1 MKKRM
6 VIDIMNLYEYKEI
19 LENINIIVI
28 FSIPIISLI
37 LYTLN
42 QRKVMLLEFA
52 IYIGELF
59 IYLYLNRYIII
70 GNINLISMILILKFI
85 IILTI
90 KEKLKINNFLYKFI
104 LILGL
109 LYIWN
114 IKVEYSILIN
124 IILNIILLKYSI
136 IDCIKVF
143 NKELL
148 DNKHD
153 LNEKKLYI
161 KEVKKKIKSEKEL
174 QKNYKDEILGVSNK
188 IGKSIEESDIPIF
201 ILDINKEFIYSNESF
216 NQQMEDYKEDRI
228 DISKYLQFKFPKYKN
243 LIDEIKKVATES
255 RGSLNI
261 KSYDGK
267 IYRLG
272 CTTDTI
278 DERPVIICILKDIT
292 QTTLIQNKLE
302 ESENMYKNLMDVLNE
317 GVIIHDDKNI
327 KYINDKGLEILDI
340 NISEKEIYIED
351 IKNTVSK
358 KFKERFLSN
367 IQLVISEKEE
377 KVINKIELINGR
389 IVELVTTNIKL
400 NEEDLL
406 ISIVIDITE
415 LENTIMNIEQ
425 SEKTYKLLLQTLPE
439 GIVIVNPTTNKHIY
453 RNEASIRML
462 KTIGLDKLNESIKT
476 YLKEENYGEF
486 RRFTVDKLNNID
498 ISIAIVKREEEGTL
512 IVVFRML
519 DCEFKT
525 IQLEKELNRI
535 KEKNKFKTEF
545 LSNVAYDI
553 KKPINTIFE
562 ANNNLIESKGKYKSE
577 NINNHTRLVKQNCYR
592 LIKLLNN
599 VEYVSRI
606 DNGTC
611 TLELRKCDIVKLL
624 ENIVKI
630 SRAYTDKK
638 GIDISFKS
646 DVNKKILVLDTDKV
660 EKIILSILSNA
671 IKFTDTGG
679 KIDINLY
686 IENEQVCISIKDTGI
701 GIPKDKTEIIFEN
714 FEQLDTTLSRGC
726 EGTGMGL
733 SVVKK
738 LANLNNI
745 KIDVESELN
754 KGSEFKIILPN
765 NILSKNIK
773 LQDKFT
779 QNEKIEIEFSDIYL
793 NLTS

>member
-1 MKKRM
+1 
-6 VIDIMNLYEYKEI
+6 MNLYKYKEI

-42 QRKVMLLEFA
+42 KRKVMILENL
-52 IYIGELF
+52 IYIGEFF
-59 IYLYLNRYIII
+59 IYLYLNSYIII
-70 GNINLISMILILKFI
+70 GNINLISMILILKFV
-85 IILTI
+85 IILTL

-109 LYIWN
+109 LYVCN

-124 IILNIILLKYSI
+124 IILNIIILKCSI
-136 IDCIKVF
+136 IDCIKLF

-148 DNKHD
+148 DNRHD
-153 LNEKKLYI
+153 LNQKKSYI

-188 IGKSIEESDIPIF
+188 ISKSIEESDIPIF
-201 ILDINKEFIYSNESF
+201 ILDINKKFIYSNEAF
-216 NQQMEDYKEDRI
+216 NMLIQDYKNKENRI

-243 LIDEIKKVATES
+243 LMDEIKKIVTEA
-255 RGSLNI
+255 RGNLNI

-267 IYRLG
+267 IYRLE
-272 CTTDTI
+272 CITDII
-278 DERPVIICILKDIT
+278 DERPVIVCILKDIT

-317 GVIIHDDKNI
+317 GVIIHDNKNI
-327 KYINDKGLEILDI
+327 KYINDKGLGILDI
-340 NISEKEIYIED
+340 NISKKEIFIED
-351 IKNTVSK
+351 IKNIVSK
-358 KFKERFLSN
+358 KFREKFLSN
-367 IQLVISEKEE
+367 IQLVISRKEE

-400 NEEDLL
+400 NAEDLL

-439 GIVIVNPTTNKHIY
+439 GIVIVNPTTKKHIY

-462 KTIGLDKLNESIKT
+462 KTIGLEKLNESIKT
-476 YLKEENYGEF
+476 YLKEENYGNF
-486 RRFTVDKLNNID
+486 RRFTIDKLNNVD
-498 ISIAIVKREEEGTL
+498 ISLAIVKREEEGSL

-519 DCEFKT
+519 DCEFKS

-553 KKPINTIFE
+553 KKPINKIFE
-562 ANNNLIESKGKYKSE
+562 TNNNLIENKGKYNSE

-592 LIKLLNN
+592 LIRLLNN
-599 VEYVSRI
+599 IEYVSRI

-630 SRAYTDKK
+630 SKTYTDKK

-646 DVNKKILVLDTDKV
+646 EVNKKILSLDIDKV
-660 EKIILSILSNA
+660 EKIILNILSNA

-679 KIDINLY
+679 RIDINLY
-686 IENEQVCISIKDTGI
+686 MENEQVCISIKDTGI
-701 GIPKDKTEIIFEN
+701 GIPKDKTEVIFEN

-745 KIDVESELN
+745 KINVESELN
-754 KGSEFKIILPN
+754 KGSEFIITLPN
-765 NILSKNIK
+765 NIVSKNIK
-773 LQDKFT
+773 LQDKFA
-779 QNEKIEIEFSDIYL
+779 QDEKIDIEFSDIYL

>member
-1 MKKRM
+1 
-6 VIDIMNLYEYKEI
+6 MNLYKYKEI

-42 QRKVMLLEFA
+42 KRKVMILENL
-52 IYIGELF
+52 IYIGEFF
-59 IYLYLNRYIII
+59 IYLYLNSYIII
-70 GNINLISMILILKFI
+70 GNINLISVILILKFV
-85 IILTI
+85 IILTL

-109 LYIWN
+109 LYVCN

-124 IILNIILLKYSI
+124 IILNIIILKCSI
-136 IDCIKVF
+136 IDCIKLF

-148 DNKHD
+148 DNRHD
-153 LNEKKLYI
+153 LNKKKSYI

-188 IGKSIEESDIPIF
+188 ISKSIEESDIPIF
-201 ILDINKEFIYSNESF
+201 ILDINKKFIYSNEAF
-216 NQQMEDYKEDRI
+216 NMLIQDYKNKENRI

-243 LIDEIKKVATES
+243 LMDEIKKIATEA
-255 RGSLNI
+255 RGNLNI

-267 IYRLG
+267 IYRLE
-272 CTTDTI
+272 CITDII
-278 DERPVIICILKDIT
+278 DERPVIVCILKDIT

-317 GVIIHDDKNI
+317 GVIIHDNKNI

-340 NISEKEIYIED
+340 NIGKKEIFIED
-351 IKNTVSK
+351 IKNIVSK
-358 KFKERFLSN
+358 KFREKFLSN
-367 IQLVISEKEE
+367 IQLVISRKEE

-400 NEEDLL
+400 NDEDLL

-439 GIVIVNPTTNKHIY
+439 GIVIVNPTTKKHIY

-462 KTIGLDKLNESIKT
+462 KTIGLEKLNESIKT
-476 YLKEENYGEF
+476 YLKEENYGNF
-486 RRFTVDKLNNID
+486 RRFTIDKLNNVD
-498 ISIAIVKREEEGTL
+498 ISLAIVKREEEGSL

-519 DCEFKT
+519 DCEFKS

-553 KKPINTIFE
+553 KKPINKIFE
-562 ANNNLIESKGKYKSE
+562 TNNNLIENKGKYNSE

-592 LIKLLNN
+592 LIRLLNN
-599 VEYVSRI
+599 IEYVSRI

-630 SRAYTDKK
+630 SKTYTDKK

-646 DVNKKILVLDTDKV
+646 EVNKKILSLDIDKV
-660 EKIILSILSNA
+660 EKIILNILSNA

-686 IENEQVCISIKDTGI
+686 MQNEQVCISIKDTGI
-701 GIPKDKTEIIFEN
+701 GIPKDKTEVIFEN

-745 KIDVESELN
+745 KINVESELN
-754 KGSEFKIILPN
+754 KGSEFIITLPN
-765 NILSKNIK
+765 NIVSKNIK
-773 LQDKFT
+773 LQDKFA
-779 QNEKIEIEFSDIYL
+779 QDEKIDIEFSDIYL

>member
-1 MKKRM
+1 M
-6 VIDIMNLYEYKEI
+6 VINIMNLYKYKEI

-42 QRKVMLLEFA
+42 KRKVMILENL
-52 IYIGELF
+52 IYIGEFF
-59 IYLYLNRYIII
+59 IYLYLNSYIII
-70 GNINLISMILILKFI
+70 GNINLISMILILKFV
-85 IILTI
+85 IILTL

-109 LYIWN
+109 LYVCN

-124 IILNIILLKYSI
+124 IILNIIILKCSI
-136 IDCIKVF
+136 IDCIKLF

-148 DNKHD
+148 DNRHD
-153 LNEKKLYI
+153 LNQKKSYI

-188 IGKSIEESDIPIF
+188 ISKSIEESDIPIF
-201 ILDINKEFIYSNESF
+201 ILDINKKFIYSNEAF
-216 NQQMEDYKEDRI
+216 NMLIQDYKNIENRI

-243 LIDEIKKVATES
+243 LMDEIKKIATEA
-255 RGSLNI
+255 RGNLNI

-267 IYRLG
+267 IYRLE
-272 CTTDTI
+272 CITDII
-278 DERPVIICILKDIT
+278 DERPVIVCILKDIT

-317 GVIIHDDKNI
+317 GVIIHDNKNI

-340 NISEKEIYIED
+340 NIGKKEIFIED
-351 IKNTVSK
+351 IKNIVSK
-358 KFKERFLSN
+358 KFREKFLSN
-367 IQLVISEKEE
+367 IQLVISRKEE

-400 NEEDLL
+400 NDEDLL

-439 GIVIVNPTTNKHIY
+439 GIVIVNPTTKKHIY

-462 KTIGLDKLNESIKT
+462 KTIGLEKLNESIKT
-476 YLKEENYGEF
+476 YLKEENYGNF
-486 RRFTVDKLNNID
+486 RRFTIDKLNNVD
-498 ISIAIVKREEEGTL
+498 ISLAIVKREEEGSL

-519 DCEFKT
+519 DCEFKS

-553 KKPINTIFE
+553 KKPINKIFE
-562 ANNNLIESKGKYKSE
+562 TNNNLIENKGKYNSE

-592 LIKLLNN
+592 LIRLLNN
-599 VEYVSRI
+599 IEYVSRI

-630 SRAYTDKK
+630 SKTYTDKK

-646 DVNKKILVLDTDKV
+646 EVNKKILSLDIDKV
-660 EKIILSILSNA
+660 EKIILNILSNA

-686 IENEQVCISIKDTGI
+686 MQNEQVCISIKDTGI
-701 GIPKDKTEIIFEN
+701 GIPKDKTEVIFEN

-745 KIDVESELN
+745 KINVESELN
-754 KGSEFKIILPN
+754 KGSEFIITLPN
-765 NILSKNIK
+765 NIVSKNIK
-773 LQDKFT
+773 LQDKFA
-779 QNEKIEIEFSDIYL
+779 QDEKIDIEFSDIYL

>member
-1 MKKRM
+1 
-6 VIDIMNLYEYKEI
+6 MNLYKYKEI

-42 QRKVMLLEFA
+42 KRKVMILENL
-52 IYIGELF
+52 IYIGEFF
-59 IYLYLNRYIII
+59 IYLYLNSYIII
-70 GNINLISMILILKFI
+70 GNINLISMILILKFV
-85 IILTI
+85 IILTL

-109 LYIWN
+109 LYVCN

-124 IILNIILLKYSI
+124 IILNIIILKCSI
-136 IDCIKVF
+136 IDCIKLS

-148 DNKHD
+148 DNRHD
-153 LNEKKLYI
+153 LNQKKSYI

-188 IGKSIEESDIPIF
+188 ISKSIEESDIPIF
-201 ILDINKEFIYSNESF
+201 ILDINKKFIYSNEAF
-216 NQQMEDYKEDRI
+216 NMLIQDYKNKENRI

-243 LIDEIKKVATES
+243 LMDEIKKIATEA
-255 RGSLNI
+255 RGNLNI

-267 IYRLG
+267 IYRLE
-272 CTTDTI
+272 CITDII
-278 DERPVIICILKDIT
+278 DERPVIVCILKDIT

-317 GVIIHDDKNI
+317 GVIIHDNKNI

-340 NISEKEIYIED
+340 NIGKKEIFIED
-351 IKNTVSK
+351 IKNIVSK
-358 KFKERFLSN
+358 KFREKFLSN
-367 IQLVISEKEE
+367 IQLVISRKEE

-400 NEEDLL
+400 NDEDLL

-439 GIVIVNPTTNKHIY
+439 GIVIVNPTTKKHIY

-462 KTIGLDKLNESIKT
+462 KTIGLEKLNESIKT
-476 YLKEENYGEF
+476 YLKEENYGNF
-486 RRFTVDKLNNID
+486 RRFTIDKLNNVD
-498 ISIAIVKREEEGTL
+498 ISLAIVKREEEGSL

-519 DCEFKT
+519 DCEFKS

-553 KKPINTIFE
+553 KKPINKIFE
-562 ANNNLIESKGKYKSE
+562 TNNNLIENKGKYNSE

-592 LIKLLNN
+592 LIRLLSN

-611 TLELRKCDIVKLL
+611 TLELRKCDIVKLV

-630 SRAYTDKK
+630 SKTYTDKK

-646 DVNKKILVLDTDKV
+646 EVNKKILSLDIDKV
-660 EKIILSILSNA
+660 EKIILNILSNA

-686 IENEQVCISIKDTGI
+686 MHNEQVCISIKDTGI
-701 GIPKDKTEIIFEN
+701 GIPKDKTEVIFEN

-745 KIDVESELN
+745 KINVESELN
-754 KGSEFKIILPN
+754 KGSEFIITLPN
-765 NILSKNIK
+765 NIVSKNIK
-773 LQDKFT
+773 LQDKFA
-779 QNEKIEIEFSDIYL
+779 QDEKIDIEFSDIYL

>member
-1 MKKRM
+1 M
-6 VIDIMNLYEYKEI
+6 VINIMNLYKYKEI

-42 QRKVMLLEFA
+42 KRKVMILENL
-52 IYIGELF
+52 IYIGEFF
-59 IYLYLNRYIII
+59 IYLYLNSYIII
-70 GNINLISMILILKFI
+70 GNINLISVILILKFV
-85 IILTI
+85 IILTL

-109 LYIWN
+109 LYVCN

-124 IILNIILLKYSI
+124 IILNIIILKCSI
-136 IDCIKVF
+136 IDCIKLF

-148 DNKHD
+148 DNRHD
-153 LNEKKLYI
+153 LNQKKSYI

-188 IGKSIEESDIPIF
+188 ISKSIEESDIPIF
-201 ILDINKEFIYSNESF
+201 ILDINKKFIYSNEAF
-216 NQQMEDYKEDRI
+216 NMLIQDYKNKENRI

-243 LIDEIKKVATES
+243 LMDEIKKIATEA
-255 RGSLNI
+255 RGNLNI

-267 IYRLG
+267 IYRLE
-272 CTTDTI
+272 CITDII
-278 DERPVIICILKDIT
+278 DERPVIVCILKDIT

-317 GVIIHDDKNI
+317 GVIIHDNKNI

-340 NISEKEIYIED
+340 NIGKKEIFIED
-351 IKNTVSK
+351 IKNIVSK
-358 KFKERFLSN
+358 KFREKFLSN
-367 IQLVISEKEE
+367 IQLVISRKEE

-400 NEEDLL
+400 NAEDLL

-439 GIVIVNPTTNKHIY
+439 GIVIVNPTTKKHIY

-462 KTIGLDKLNESIKT
+462 KTIGLEKLNESIKT
-476 YLKEENYGEF
+476 YLKEENYGNF
-486 RRFTVDKLNNID
+486 RRFTIDKLNNVD
-498 ISIAIVKREEEGTL
+498 ISLAIVKREEEGSL

-519 DCEFKT
+519 DCEFKS

-553 KKPINTIFE
+553 KKPINKIFE
-562 ANNNLIESKGKYKSE
+562 TNNNLIENKGKYNSE

-592 LIKLLNN
+592 LIRLLNN
-599 VEYVSRI
+599 IEYVSRI

-630 SRAYTDKK
+630 SKTYTDKK

-646 DVNKKILVLDTDKV
+646 EVNKKILSLDIDKV
-660 EKIILSILSNA
+660 EKIILNILSNA

-679 KIDINLY
+679 RIDINLY
-686 IENEQVCISIKDTGI
+686 MENEQVCISIKDTGI
-701 GIPKDKTEIIFEN
+701 GIPKDKTEVIFEN

-745 KIDVESELN
+745 KINVESELN
-754 KGSEFKIILPN
+754 KGSEFIITLPN
-765 NILSKNIK
+765 NIVSKNIK
-773 LQDKFT
+773 LQDKFA
-779 QNEKIEIEFSDIYL
+779 QDEKIDIEFSDIYL

>member
-1 MKKRM
+1 M
-6 VIDIMNLYEYKEI
+6 VINIMNLYKYKEI

-42 QRKVMLLEFA
+42 KRKVMILENL
-52 IYIGELF
+52 IYIGEFF
-59 IYLYLNRYIII
+59 IYLYLNSYIII
-70 GNINLISMILILKFI
+70 GNINLISVILILKFV
-85 IILTI
+85 IILTL

-109 LYIWN
+109 LYICN

-124 IILNIILLKYSI
+124 IILNIIILKCSI
-136 IDCIKVF
+136 IDCIKLF

-148 DNKHD
+148 DNRHD
-153 LNEKKLYI
+153 LNQKKSYI
-161 KEVKKKIKSEKEL
+161 KEVKKKIKLEKEL

-188 IGKSIEESDIPIF
+188 ISKSIEESDIPIF
-201 ILDINKEFIYSNESF
+201 ILDINKKFIYSNEAF
-216 NQQMEDYKEDRI
+216 NMLIQDYKNKENRI

-243 LIDEIKKVATES
+243 LMDEIKKIATEA
-255 RGSLNI
+255 RGNLNI

-267 IYRLG
+267 IYRLE
-272 CTTDTI
+272 CITDII
-278 DERPVIICILKDIT
+278 DERPVIVCILKDIT

-317 GVIIHDDKNI
+317 GVIIHDNKNI

-340 NISEKEIYIED
+340 NIGKKEIFIED
-351 IKNTVSK
+351 IKNIVSK
-358 KFKERFLSN
+358 KFREKFLSN
-367 IQLVISEKEE
+367 IQLVISRKEE

-400 NEEDLL
+400 NDEDLL

-439 GIVIVNPTTNKHIY
+439 GIVIVNPTTKKHIY

-462 KTIGLDKLNESIKT
+462 KTIGLEKLNESIKT
-476 YLKEENYGEF
+476 YLKEENYGNF
-486 RRFTVDKLNNID
+486 RRFTIDKLNNVD
-498 ISIAIVKREEEGTL
+498 ISLAIVKREEEGSL

-519 DCEFKT
+519 DCEFKS

-553 KKPINTIFE
+553 KKPINKIFE
-562 ANNNLIESKGKYKSE
+562 TNNNLIENKGKYNSE

-592 LIKLLNN
+592 LIRLLSN

-611 TLELRKCDIVKLL
+611 TLELRKCDIVKLV

-630 SRAYTDKK
+630 SKTYTDKK

-646 DVNKKILVLDTDKV
+646 EVNKKILSLDIDKV
-660 EKIILSILSNA
+660 EKIILNILSNA

-679 KIDINLY
+679 RIDINLY
-686 IENEQVCISIKDTGI
+686 MENEQVCISIKDTGI
-701 GIPKDKTEIIFEN
+701 GIPKDKTEVIFEN

-745 KIDVESELN
+745 KINVESELN
-754 KGSEFKIILPN
+754 KGSEFIITLPN
-765 NILSKNIK
+765 NIVSKNIK
-773 LQDKFT
+773 LQDKFA
-779 QNEKIEIEFSDIYL
+779 QDEKIDIEFSDIYL

>member
-1 MKKRM
+1 
-6 VIDIMNLYEYKEI
+6 MNLYKYKEI

-42 QRKVMLLEFA
+42 KRKVMILENL
-52 IYIGELF
+52 IYIGEFF
-59 IYLYLNRYIII
+59 IYLYLNSYIII
-70 GNINLISMILILKFI
+70 GNINLISMILILKFV
-85 IILTI
+85 IILTL

-109 LYIWN
+109 LYVCN

-124 IILNIILLKYSI
+124 IILNIIILKCSI
-136 IDCIKVF
+136 IDCIKLF

-148 DNKHD
+148 DNRHD
-153 LNEKKLYI
+153 LNQKKSYI

-188 IGKSIEESDIPIF
+188 ISKSIEESDIPIF
-201 ILDINKEFIYSNESF
+201 ILDINKKFIYSNEAF
-216 NQQMEDYKEDRI
+216 NMLIQDYKNKENRI

-243 LIDEIKKVATES
+243 LMDEIKKIATEA
-255 RGSLNI
+255 RGNLNI

-267 IYRLG
+267 IYRLE
-272 CTTDTI
+272 CITDII
-278 DERPVIICILKDIT
+278 DERPVIVCILKDIT

-317 GVIIHDDKNI
+317 GVIIHDNKNI

-340 NISEKEIYIED
+340 NIGKKEIFIED
-351 IKNTVSK
+351 IKNIVSK
-358 KFKERFLSN
+358 KFREKFLSN
-367 IQLVISEKEE
+367 IQLVISRKEE

-400 NEEDLL
+400 NDEDLL

-439 GIVIVNPTTNKHIY
+439 GIVIVNPTTKKHIY

-462 KTIGLDKLNESIKT
+462 KTIGLEKLNESIKT
-476 YLKEENYGEF
+476 YLKEENYGNF
-486 RRFTVDKLNNID
+486 RRFTIDKLNNVD
-498 ISIAIVKREEEGTL
+498 ISLAIVKREEEGSL

-519 DCEFKT
+519 DCEFKST
-525 IQLEKELNRI
+525 QLEKELNRI

-553 KKPINTIFE
+553 KKPINKIFE
-562 ANNNLIESKGKYKSE
+562 TNNNLIENKGKYNSE

-592 LIKLLNN
+592 LIRLLNN
-599 VEYVSRI
+599 IEYVSRI

-630 SRAYTDKK
+630 SKTYTDKK

-646 DVNKKILVLDTDKV
+646 EVNKKILSLDIDKV
-660 EKIILSILSNA
+660 EKIILNILSNA

-686 IENEQVCISIKDTGI
+686 MHNEQVCISIKDTGI
-701 GIPKDKTEIIFEN
+701 GIPKDKTEVIFEN

-745 KIDVESELN
+745 KINVESELN
-754 KGSEFKIILPN
+754 KGSEFIITLPN
-765 NILSKNIK
+765 NIVSKNIK
-773 LQDKFT
+773 LQDKFA
-779 QNEKIEIEFSDIYL
+779 QDEKIDIEFSDIYL

>member
-1 MKKRM
+1 
-6 VIDIMNLYEYKEI
+6 MNLYKYKEI

-42 QRKVMLLEFA
+42 KRKVMILENL
-52 IYIGELF
+52 IYIGEFF
-59 IYLYLNRYIII
+59 IYLYLNSYIII
-70 GNINLISMILILKFI
+70 GNINLISVILILKFV
-85 IILTI
+85 IILTL

-109 LYIWN
+109 LYVCN

-124 IILNIILLKYSI
+124 IILNIIILKCSI
-136 IDCIKVF
+136 IDCIKLF

-148 DNKHD
+148 DNRHD
-153 LNEKKLYI
+153 LNQKKSYI

-188 IGKSIEESDIPIF
+188 ISKSIEESDIPIF
-201 ILDINKEFIYSNESF
+201 ILDINKEFIYSNEAF
-216 NQQMEDYKEDRI
+216 NMLIQDYKNKENRI

-243 LIDEIKKVATES
+243 LMDEIKKIATEA
-255 RGSLNI
+255 RGNLNI

-267 IYRLG
+267 IYRLE
-272 CTTDTI
+272 CITDII
-278 DERPVIICILKDIT
+278 DERPVIVCILKDIT

-317 GVIIHDDKNI
+317 GVIIHDNKNI

-340 NISEKEIYIED
+340 NIGKKEIFIED
-351 IKNTVSK
+351 IKNIVSK
-358 KFKERFLSN
+358 KFREKFLSN
-367 IQLVISEKEE
+367 IQLVISRKEE

-400 NEEDLL
+400 NDEDLL

-439 GIVIVNPTTNKHIY
+439 GIVIVNPTTKKHIY

-462 KTIGLDKLNESIKT
+462 KTIGLEKLNESIKT
-476 YLKEENYGEF
+476 YLKEENYGNF
-486 RRFTVDKLNNID
+486 RRFTIDKLNNVD
-498 ISIAIVKREEEGTL
+498 ISLAIVKREEEGSL

-519 DCEFKT
+519 DCEFKS

-553 KKPINTIFE
+553 KKPINKIFE
-562 ANNNLIESKGKYKSE
+562 TNNNLIENKGKYNSE

-592 LIKLLNN
+592 LIRLLSN

-611 TLELRKCDIVKLL
+611 TLELRKCDIVKLV

-630 SRAYTDKK
+630 SKTYTDKK

-646 DVNKKILVLDTDKV
+646 EVNKKILSLDIDKV
-660 EKIILSILSNA
+660 EKIILNILSNA

-679 KIDINLY
+679 RIDINLY
-686 IENEQVCISIKDTGI
+686 MENEQVCISIKDTGI
-701 GIPKDKTEIIFEN
+701 GIPKDKTEVIFEN

-745 KIDVESELN
+745 KINVESELN
-754 KGSEFKIILPN
+754 KGSEFIITLPN
-765 NILSKNIK
+765 NIVSKNIK
-773 LQDKFT
+773 LQDKFA
-779 QNEKIEIEFSDIYL
+779 QDEKIDIEFSDIYL

>member
-1 MKKRM
+1 
-6 VIDIMNLYEYKEI
+6 MNLYKYKEI

-42 QRKVMLLEFA
+42 KRKVMILENL
-52 IYIGELF
+52 IYIGEFF
-59 IYLYLNRYIII
+59 IYLYLNSYIII
-70 GNINLISMILILKFI
+70 GNINLISMILILKFV
-85 IILTI
+85 IILTL

-109 LYIWN
+109 LYVCN

-124 IILNIILLKYSI
+124 IILNIIILKCSI
-136 IDCIKVF
+136 IDCIKLF

-148 DNKHD
+148 DNRHD
-153 LNEKKLYI
+153 LNQKKSYI

-188 IGKSIEESDIPIF
+188 ISKSIEESDIPIF
-201 ILDINKEFIYSNESF
+201 ILDINKKFIYSNEAF
-216 NQQMEDYKEDRI
+216 NMLIQDYKNKENRI

-243 LIDEIKKVATES
+243 LMDEIKKIATEA
-255 RGSLNI
+255 RGNLNI

-267 IYRLG
+267 IYRLE
-272 CTTDTI
+272 CITDII
-278 DERPVIICILKDIT
+278 DERPVIVCILKDIT

-317 GVIIHDDKNI
+317 GVIIHDNKNI

-340 NISEKEIYIED
+340 NIGKKEIFIED
-351 IKNTVSK
+351 IKNIVSK
-358 KFKERFLSN
+358 KFREKFLSN
-367 IQLVISEKEE
+367 IQLVISRKEE

-400 NEEDLL
+400 NDEDLL

-439 GIVIVNPTTNKHIY
+439 GIVIVNPTTKKHIY

-462 KTIGLDKLNESIKT
+462 KTIGLEKLNESIKT
-476 YLKEENYGEF
+476 YLKEENYGNF
-486 RRFTVDKLNNID
+486 RRFTIDKLNNVD
-498 ISIAIVKREEEGTL
+498 ISLAIVKREEEGSL

-519 DCEFKT
+519 DCEFKS

-553 KKPINTIFE
+553 KKPINKIFE
-562 ANNNLIESKGKYKSE
+562 TNNNLIENKGKYNSE

-592 LIKLLNN
+592 LISLLSN

-611 TLELRKCDIVKLL
+611 TLELRKCDIVKLV

-630 SRAYTDKK
+630 SKTYTDKK

-646 DVNKKILVLDTDKV
+646 EVNKKILSLDIDKV
-660 EKIILSILSNA
+660 EKIILNILSNA

-686 IENEQVCISIKDTGI
+686 MQNEQVCISIKDTGI
-701 GIPKDKTEIIFEN
+701 GIPKDKTEVIFEN

-745 KIDVESELN
+745 KINVESELN
-754 KGSEFKIILPN
+754 KGSEFIITLPN
-765 NILSKNIK
+765 NIVSKNIK
-773 LQDKFT
+773 LQDKFA
-779 QNEKIEIEFSDIYL
+779 QDVKIDIEFSDIYL

>member
-1 MKKRM
+1 
-6 VIDIMNLYEYKEI
+6 MNLYKYKEI

-42 QRKVMLLEFA
+42 KRKVMILENL
-52 IYIGELF
+52 IYIGEFF
-59 IYLYLNRYIII
+59 IYLYLNSYIII
-70 GNINLISMILILKFI
+70 GNINLISMILILKFV
-85 IILTI
+85 IILTL

-109 LYIWN
+109 LYVCN

-124 IILNIILLKYSI
+124 IILNIIILKCSI
-136 IDCIKVF
+136 IDCIKLF

-148 DNKHD
+148 DNRHD
-153 LNEKKLYI
+153 LNQKKSYI
-161 KEVKKKIKSEKEL
+161 KDVKKKIKSEKEL

-188 IGKSIEESDIPIF
+188 ISKSIEESDIPIF
-201 ILDINKEFIYSNESF
+201 ILDINKKFIYSNEAF
-216 NQQMEDYKEDRI
+216 NMLIQDYKNKENRI

-243 LIDEIKKVATES
+243 LMDEIKKIATEA
-255 RGSLNI
+255 RGNLNI

-267 IYRLG
+267 IYRLE
-272 CTTDTI
+272 CITDII
-278 DERPVIICILKDIT
+278 DERLVIVCILKDIT

-317 GVIIHDDKNI
+317 GVIIHDNKNI
-327 KYINDKGLEILDI
+327 KYINDKGLGILDI
-340 NISEKEIYIED
+340 NISKKEIFIED
-351 IKNTVSK
+351 IKNIVSK
-358 KFKERFLSN
+358 KFREKFLSN
-367 IQLVISEKEE
+367 IQLVISRKEE

-400 NEEDLL
+400 NAEDLL

-439 GIVIVNPTTNKHIY
+439 GIVIVNPTTKKHIY

-462 KTIGLDKLNESIKT
+462 KTIGLEKLNESIKT
-476 YLKEENYGEF
+476 YLKEENYGNF
-486 RRFTVDKLNNID
+486 RRFTIDKLNNVD
-498 ISIAIVKREEEGTL
+498 ISLAIVKREEEGSL

-519 DCEFKT
+519 DCEFKS

-553 KKPINTIFE
+553 KKPINKIFE
-562 ANNNLIESKGKYKSE
+562 TNNNLIENKGKYNSE

-592 LIKLLNN
+592 LIRLLNN
-599 VEYVSRI
+599 IEYVSRI

-630 SRAYTDKK
+630 SKTYTDKK

-646 DVNKKILVLDTDKV
+646 EVNKKILSLDIDKV
-660 EKIILSILSNA
+660 EKIILNILSNA

-679 KIDINLY
+679 RIDINLY
-686 IENEQVCISIKDTGI
+686 MENEQVCISIKDTGI
-701 GIPKDKTEIIFEN
+701 GIPKDKTEVIFEN

-745 KIDVESELN
+745 KINVESELN
-754 KGSEFKIILPN
+754 KGSEFIITLPN
-765 NILSKNIK
+765 NIVSKNIK
-773 LQDKFT
+773 LQDKFA
-779 QNEKIEIEFSDIYL
+779 QDEKIDIEFSDIYL

>member
-1 MKKRM
+1 
-6 VIDIMNLYEYKEI
+6 MNLYKYKEI

-42 QRKVMLLEFA
+42 KRKVMILENL
-52 IYIGELF
+52 IYIGEFF
-59 IYLYLNRYIII
+59 IYLYLNSYIII
-70 GNINLISMILILKFI
+70 GNINLISVILILKFV
-85 IILTI
+85 IILTL

-109 LYIWN
+109 LYICN

-124 IILNIILLKYSI
+124 IILNIIILKCSI
-136 IDCIKVF
+136 IDCIKLF

-148 DNKHD
+148 DNRHD
-153 LNEKKLYI
+153 LNQKKSYI
-161 KEVKKKIKSEKEL
+161 KEVKKKIKLEKEL

-188 IGKSIEESDIPIF
+188 ISKSIEESDIPIF
-201 ILDINKEFIYSNESF
+201 ILDINKKFIYSNEAF
-216 NQQMEDYKEDRI
+216 NMLIQDYKNKENRI

-243 LIDEIKKVATES
+243 LMDEIKKIATEA
-255 RGSLNI
+255 RGNLNI

-267 IYRLG
+267 IYRLE
-272 CTTDTI
+272 CITDII
-278 DERPVIICILKDIT
+278 DERPVIVCILKDIT

-317 GVIIHDDKNI
+317 GVIIHDNKNI

-340 NISEKEIYIED
+340 NIGKKEIFIED
-351 IKNTVSK
+351 IKNIVSK
-358 KFKERFLSN
+358 KFREKFLSN
-367 IQLVISEKEE
+367 IQLVISRKEE

-400 NEEDLL
+400 NDEDLL

-439 GIVIVNPTTNKHIY
+439 GIVIVNPTTKKHIY

-462 KTIGLDKLNESIKT
+462 KTIGLEKLNESIKT
-476 YLKEENYGEF
+476 YLKEENYGNF
-486 RRFTVDKLNNID
+486 RRFTIDKLNNVD
-498 ISIAIVKREEEGTL
+498 ISLAIVKREEEGSL

-519 DCEFKT
+519 DCEFKS

-553 KKPINTIFE
+553 KKPINKIFE
-562 ANNNLIESKGKYKSE
+562 TNNNLIENKGKYNSE

-592 LIKLLNN
+592 LIRLLSN

-611 TLELRKCDIVKLL
+611 TLELRKCDIVKLV

-630 SRAYTDKK
+630 SKTYTDKK

-646 DVNKKILVLDTDKV
+646 EVNKKILSLDIDKV
-660 EKIILSILSNA
+660 EKIILNILSNA

-679 KIDINLY
+679 RIDINLY
-686 IENEQVCISIKDTGI
+686 MENEQVCISIKDTGI
-701 GIPKDKTEIIFEN
+701 GIPKDKTEVIFEN

-745 KIDVESELN
+745 KINVESELN
-754 KGSEFKIILPN
+754 KGSEFIITLPN
-765 NILSKNIK
+765 NIVSKNIK
-773 LQDKFT
+773 LQDKFA
-779 QNEKIEIEFSDIYL
+779 QDEKIDIEFSDIYL

>member
-1 MKKRM
+1 
-6 VIDIMNLYEYKEI
+6 MNLYKYKEI

-42 QRKVMLLEFA
+42 KRKVMILENL
-52 IYIGELF
+52 IYIGEFF
-59 IYLYLNRYIII
+59 IYLYLNSYIII
-70 GNINLISMILILKFI
+70 GNINLISVILILKFV
-85 IILTI
+85 IILTL

-109 LYIWN
+109 LYICN

-124 IILNIILLKYSI
+124 IILNIIILKCSI
-136 IDCIKVF
+136 IDCIKLF

-148 DNKHD
+148 DNRHD
-153 LNEKKLYI
+153 LNQKKSYI

-188 IGKSIEESDIPIF
+188 ISKSIEESDIPIF
-201 ILDINKEFIYSNESF
+201 ILDINKKFIYSNEAF
-216 NQQMEDYKEDRI
+216 NMLIQDYKNKENRI

-243 LIDEIKKVATES
+243 LMDEIKKIATEA
-255 RGSLNI
+255 RGNLNI

-267 IYRLG
+267 IYRLE
-272 CTTDTI
+272 CITDII
-278 DERPVIICILKDIT
+278 DERPVIVCILKDIT

-317 GVIIHDDKNI
+317 GVIIHDNKNI

-340 NISEKEIYIED
+340 NIGKKEIFIED
-351 IKNTVSK
+351 IKNIVSK
-358 KFKERFLSN
+358 KFREKFLSN
-367 IQLVISEKEE
+367 IQLVISRKEE

-400 NEEDLL
+400 NDEDLL

-439 GIVIVNPTTNKHIY
+439 GIVIVNPTTKKHIY

-462 KTIGLDKLNESIKT
+462 KTIGLEKLNESIKT
-476 YLKEENYGEF
+476 YLKEENYGNF
-486 RRFTVDKLNNID
+486 RRFTIDKLNNVD
-498 ISIAIVKREEEGTL
+498 ISLAIVKREEEGSL

-519 DCEFKT
+519 DCEFKS

-553 KKPINTIFE
+553 KKPINKIFE
-562 ANNNLIESKGKYKSE
+562 TNNNLIENKGKYNSE

-592 LIKLLNN
+592 LIRLLSN

-611 TLELRKCDIVKLL
+611 TLELRKCDIVKLV

-630 SRAYTDKK
+630 SKTYTDKK

-646 DVNKKILVLDTDKV
+646 EVNKKILSLDIDKV
-660 EKIILSILSNA
+660 EKIILNILSNA

-686 IENEQVCISIKDTGI
+686 MENEQVCISIKDTGI
-701 GIPKDKTEIIFEN
+701 GIPKDKTEVIFEN

-745 KIDVESELN
+745 KINVESELN
-754 KGSEFKIILPN
+754 KGSEFIITLPN
-765 NILSKNIK
+765 NIVSKNIK
-773 LQDKFT
+773 LQDKFA
-779 QNEKIEIEFSDIYL
+779 QDEKIDIEFSDIYL

>member
-1 MKKRM
+1 
-6 VIDIMNLYEYKEI
+6 MNLYKYKEI

-42 QRKVMLLEFA
+42 KRKVMILENL
-52 IYIGELF
+52 IYIGEFF
-59 IYLYLNRYIII
+59 IYLYLNSYIII
-70 GNINLISMILILKFI
+70 GNINLISVILILKFV
-85 IILTI
+85 IILPL

-109 LYIWN
+109 LYVCN

-124 IILNIILLKYSI
+124 IILNIIILKCSI
-136 IDCIKVF
+136 IDCIKLF

-148 DNKHD
+148 DNRHD
-153 LNEKKLYI
+153 LNQKKSYI

-188 IGKSIEESDIPIF
+188 ISKSIEESDIPIF
-201 ILDINKEFIYSNESF
+201 ILDINKKFIYSNEAF
-216 NQQMEDYKEDRI
+216 NMLIQDYKNKENRI

-243 LIDEIKKVATES
+243 LMDEIKKIATEA
-255 RGSLNI
+255 RGNLNI

-267 IYRLG
+267 IYRLE
-272 CTTDTI
+272 CITDII
-278 DERPVIICILKDIT
+278 DERPVIVCILKDIT

-317 GVIIHDDKNI
+317 GVIIHDNKNI

-340 NISEKEIYIED
+340 NIGKKEIFIED
-351 IKNTVSK
+351 IKNIVSK
-358 KFKERFLSN
+358 KFREKFLSN
-367 IQLVISEKEE
+367 IQLVISRKEE

-400 NEEDLL
+400 NDEDLL

-439 GIVIVNPTTNKHIY
+439 GIVIVNPTTKKHIY

-462 KTIGLDKLNESIKT
+462 KTIGLEKLNESIKT
-476 YLKEENYGEF
+476 YLKEENYGNF
-486 RRFTVDKLNNID
+486 RRFTIDKLNNVD
-498 ISIAIVKREEEGTL
+498 ISLAIVKREEEGSL

-519 DCEFKT
+519 DCEFKST
-525 IQLEKELNRI
+525 QLEKELNRI

-553 KKPINTIFE
+553 KKPINKIFE
-562 ANNNLIESKGKYKSE
+562 TNNNLIENKGKYNSE

-592 LIKLLNN
+592 LIRLLSN

-611 TLELRKCDIVKLL
+611 TLELRKCDIVKLV

-630 SRAYTDKK
+630 SKTYTDKK

-646 DVNKKILVLDTDKV
+646 EVNKKILSLDIDKV
-660 EKIILSILSNA
+660 EKIILNILSNA

-679 KIDINLY
+679 RIDINLY
-686 IENEQVCISIKDTGI
+686 MENEQVCISIKDTGI
-701 GIPKDKTEIIFEN
+701 GIPKDKTEVIFEN

-745 KIDVESELN
+745 KINVESELN
-754 KGSEFKIILPN
+754 KGSEFIITLPN
-765 NILSKNIK
+765 NIVSKNIK
-773 LQDKFT
+773 LQDKFA
-779 QNEKIEIEFSDIYL
+779 QDEKIDIEFSDIYL

>member
-1 MKKRM
+1 
-6 VIDIMNLYEYKEI
+6 MNLYKYKEI

-42 QRKVMLLEFA
+42 KRKVMILENL
-52 IYIGELF
+52 IYIGEFF
-59 IYLYLNRYIII
+59 IYLYLNSYIII
-70 GNINLISMILILKFI
+70 GNINLISMILILKFV
-85 IILTI
+85 IILTL

-109 LYIWN
+109 LYVCN

-124 IILNIILLKYSI
+124 IILNIIILKCSI
-136 IDCIKVF
+136 IDCIKLF
-143 NKELL
+143 NNELL
-148 DNKHD
+148 DNRHD
-153 LNEKKLYI
+153 LNQKKSYI

-188 IGKSIEESDIPIF
+188 ISKSIEESDIPIF
-201 ILDINKEFIYSNESF
+201 ILDINKKFIYSNEAF
-216 NQQMEDYKEDRI
+216 NMLIQDYKNKENRI

-243 LIDEIKKVATES
+243 LMDEIKKIATEA
-255 RGSLNI
+255 RGNLNI

-267 IYRLG
+267 IYRLE
-272 CTTDTI
+272 CITDII
-278 DERPVIICILKDIT
+278 DERPVIVCILKDIT

-317 GVIIHDDKNI
+317 GVIIHDNKNI

-340 NISEKEIYIED
+340 NIGKKEIFIED
-351 IKNTVSK
+351 IKNIVSK
-358 KFKERFLSN
+358 KFREKFLSN
-367 IQLVISEKEE
+367 IQLVISRKEE

-400 NEEDLL
+400 NDEDLL

-439 GIVIVNPTTNKHIY
+439 GIVIVNPTTKKHIY

-462 KTIGLDKLNESIKT
+462 KTIGLEKLNESIKT
-476 YLKEENYGEF
+476 YLKEENYGNF
-486 RRFTVDKLNNID
+486 RRFTIDKLNNVD
-498 ISIAIVKREEEGTL
+498 ISLAIVKREEEGSL

-519 DCEFKT
+519 DCEFKS

-553 KKPINTIFE
+553 KKPINKIFE
-562 ANNNLIESKGKYKSE
+562 TNNNLIENKGKYNSE

-592 LIKLLNN
+592 LIRLLNN
-599 VEYVSRI
+599 IEYVSRI

-611 TLELRKCDIVKLL
+611 TLELRKCDIVKLV

-630 SRAYTDKK
+630 SKTYTDKK

-646 DVNKKILVLDTDKV
+646 EVNKKILSLDIDKV
-660 EKIILSILSNA
+660 EKIILNILSNA

-679 KIDINLY
+679 RIDINLY
-686 IENEQVCISIKDTGI
+686 MENEQVCISIKDTGI
-701 GIPKDKTEIIFEN
+701 GIPKDKTEVIFEN

-745 KIDVESELN
+745 KINVESELN
-754 KGSEFKIILPN
+754 KGSEFIITLPN
-765 NILSKNIK
+765 NIVSKNIK
-773 LQDKFT
+773 LQDKFA
-779 QNEKIEIEFSDIYL
+779 QDEKIDIEFSDIYL

>member
-1 MKKRM
+1 
-6 VIDIMNLYEYKEI
+6 MN
-19 LENINIIVI
+19 
-28 FSIPIISLI
+28 
-37 LYTLN
+37 
-42 QRKVMLLEFA
+42 
-52 IYIGELF
+52 
-59 IYLYLNRYIII
+59 
-70 GNINLISMILILKFI
+70 
-85 IILTI
+85 
-90 KEKLKINNFLYKFI
+90 
-104 LILGL
+104 
-109 LYIWN
+109 
-114 IKVEYSILIN
+114 
-124 IILNIILLKYSI
+124 
-136 IDCIKVF
+136 
-143 NKELL
+143 
-148 DNKHD
+148 
-153 LNEKKLYI
+153 
-161 KEVKKKIKSEKEL
+161 
-174 QKNYKDEILGVSNK
+174 
-188 IGKSIEESDIPIF
+188 
-201 ILDINKEFIYSNESF
+201 
-216 NQQMEDYKEDRI
+216 
-228 DISKYLQFKFPKYKN
+228 
-243 LIDEIKKVATES
+243 
-255 RGSLNI
+255 
-261 KSYDGK
+261 
-267 IYRLG
+267 
-272 CTTDTI
+272 
-278 DERPVIICILKDIT
+278 
-292 QTTLIQNKLE
+292 
-302 ESENMYKNLMDVLNE
+302 VLNE
-317 GVIIHDDKNI
+317 GVIIHDSKNI

-340 NISEKEIYIED
+340 NISKKEISIGD
-351 IKNTVSK
+351 IKNIVSK
-358 KFKERFLSN
+358 KFRERFLSN
-367 IQLVISEKEE
+367 IQLVISKKEE
-377 KVINKIELINGR
+377 KITNKIELINGR

-400 NEEDLL
+400 NDEDLL

-415 LENTIMNIEQ
+415 LETTIMNIEQ
-425 SEKTYKLLLQTLPE
+425 SEKTYKLLIQTLPE
-439 GIVIVNPTTNKHIY
+439 GIVIVNPMTNKHIY

-486 RRFTVDKLNNID
+486 RRFTIDKLNNID
-498 ISIAIVKREEEGTL
+498 ISLAIVKREEEGTL

-519 DCEFKT
+519 DYEFKSMK
-525 IQLEKELNRI
+525 LEKELNRM

-562 ANNNLIESKGKYKSE
+562 TNNNLIENKVKYNSE

-599 VEYVSRI
+599 IEYVSRI

-630 SRAYTDKK
+630 SREYTDRK

-646 DVNKKILVLDTDKV
+646 EINKKILVLDTEKV
-660 EKIILSILSNA
+660 EKIILNILSNA
-671 IKFTDTGG
+671 IKFTDTDG

-686 IENEQVCISIKDTGI
+686 MENEQVCISIKDTGI
-701 GIPKDKTEIIFEN
+701 GIPKDKIEVIFEN
-714 FEQLDTTLSRGC
+714 FEQIDTTLSRGC

-745 KIDVESELN
+745 NINVESELN

>member
-1 MKKRM
+1 
-6 VIDIMNLYEYKEI
+6 MNLYKYKEI

-42 QRKVMLLEFA
+42 KRKVMILENL
-52 IYIGELF
+52 IYIGEFF
-59 IYLYLNRYIII
+59 IYLYLNSYIII
-70 GNINLISMILILKFI
+70 GNINLISMILILKFV
-85 IILTI
+85 IILTL

-109 LYIWN
+109 LYVCN

-124 IILNIILLKYSI
+124 IILNIIILKCSI
-136 IDCIKVF
+136 IDCIKLF

-148 DNKHD
+148 DNRHD
-153 LNEKKLYI
+153 LNQKKSYI

-188 IGKSIEESDIPIF
+188 ISKSIEESDISIF
-201 ILDINKEFIYSNESF
+201 ILDINKKFIYSNEAF
-216 NQQMEDYKEDRI
+216 NMLIQDYKNKENRI

-243 LIDEIKKVATES
+243 LMDEIKKIATEA
-255 RGSLNI
+255 RGNLNI

-267 IYRLG
+267 IYRLE
-272 CTTDTI
+272 CITDII
-278 DERPVIICILKDIT
+278 DERPVIVCILKDIT

-317 GVIIHDDKNI
+317 GVIIHDNKNI

-340 NISEKEIYIED
+340 NIGKKEIFIED
-351 IKNTVSK
+351 IKNIVSK
-358 KFKERFLSN
+358 KFREKFLSN
-367 IQLVISEKEE
+367 IQLVISRKEE

-400 NEEDLL
+400 NAEDLL

-439 GIVIVNPTTNKHIY
+439 GIVIVNPTTKKHIY

-462 KTIGLDKLNESIKT
+462 KTIGLEKLNESIKT
-476 YLKEENYGEF
+476 YLKEENYGNF
-486 RRFTVDKLNNID
+486 RRFTIDKLNNVD
-498 ISIAIVKREEEGTL
+498 ISLAIVKREEEGSL

-519 DCEFKT
+519 DCEFKS

-553 KKPINTIFE
+553 KKPINKIFE
-562 ANNNLIESKGKYKSE
+562 TNNNLIENKGKYNSE

-592 LIKLLNN
+592 LIRLLNN
-599 VEYVSRI
+599 IEYVSRI

-611 TLELRKCDIVKLL
+611 TLELRKCDIVKLV

-630 SRAYTDKK
+630 SKTYTDKK

-646 DVNKKILVLDTDKV
+646 EVNKKILSLDIDKV
-660 EKIILSILSNA
+660 EKIILNILSNA

-686 IENEQVCISIKDTGI
+686 MQNEQVCISIKDTGI
-701 GIPKDKTEIIFEN
+701 GIPKDKTEVIFEN

-745 KIDVESELN
+745 KINVESELN
-754 KGSEFKIILPN
+754 KGSEFIITLPN
-765 NILSKNIK
+765 NIVSKNIK
-773 LQDKFT
+773 LQDKFA
-779 QNEKIEIEFSDIYL
+779 QDEKIDIEFSDIYL

>member
-1 MKKRM
+1 
-6 VIDIMNLYEYKEI
+6 MNLYKYKEI

-42 QRKVMLLEFA
+42 KRKVMILENL
-52 IYIGELF
+52 IYIGEFF
-59 IYLYLNRYIII
+59 IYLYLNSYIII
-70 GNINLISMILILKFI
+70 GNINLISVILILKFV
-85 IILTI
+85 IILTL

-109 LYIWN
+109 LYVCN

-124 IILNIILLKYSI
+124 IILNIIILKCSI
-136 IDCIKVF
+136 IDCIKLF

-148 DNKHD
+148 DNRHD
-153 LNEKKLYI
+153 LNQKKSYI

-188 IGKSIEESDIPIF
+188 ISKSIEESDIPIF
-201 ILDINKEFIYSNESF
+201 ILDINKKFIYSNEAF
-216 NQQMEDYKEDRI
+216 NMLIQDYKNKENRI

-243 LIDEIKKVATES
+243 LMDEIKKIATEA
-255 RGSLNI
+255 RGNLNI

-267 IYRLG
+267 IYRLE
-272 CTTDTI
+272 CITDII
-278 DERPVIICILKDIT
+278 DERLVIVCILKDIT

-317 GVIIHDDKNI
+317 GVIIHDNKNI

-340 NISEKEIYIED
+340 NIGKKEIFIED
-351 IKNTVSK
+351 IKNIVSK
-358 KFKERFLSN
+358 KFREKFLSN
-367 IQLVISEKEE
+367 IQLVISRKEE

-400 NEEDLL
+400 NDEDLL

-439 GIVIVNPTTNKHIY
+439 GIVIVNPTTKKHIY

-462 KTIGLDKLNESIKT
+462 KTIGLEKLNESIKT
-476 YLKEENYGEF
+476 YLKEENYGNF
-486 RRFTVDKLNNID
+486 RRFTIDKLNNVD
-498 ISIAIVKREEEGTL
+498 ISLAIVKREEEGSL

-519 DCEFKT
+519 DCEFKS

-553 KKPINTIFE
+553 KKPINKIFE
-562 ANNNLIESKGKYKSE
+562 TNNNLIENKGKYNSE

-592 LIKLLNN
+592 LIRLLNN
-599 VEYVSRI
+599 IEYVSRI

-630 SRAYTDKK
+630 SKTYTDKK

-646 DVNKKILVLDTDKV
+646 EVNKKILSLDIDKV
-660 EKIILSILSNA
+660 EKIILNILSNA

-679 KIDINLY
+679 RIDINLY
-686 IENEQVCISIKDTGI
+686 MENEQVCISIKDTGI
-701 GIPKDKTEIIFEN
+701 GIPKDKTEVIFEN

-745 KIDVESELN
+745 KINVESELN
-754 KGSEFKIILPN
+754 KGSEFIITLPN
-765 NILSKNIK
+765 NIVSKNIK
-773 LQDKFT
+773 LQDKFA
-779 QNEKIEIEFSDIYL
+779 QDEKIDIEFSDIYL

>member
-1 MKKRM
+1 
-6 VIDIMNLYEYKEI
+6 MNLYEYKEI

-28 FSIPIISLI
+28 FSIPVISLI

-42 QRKVMLLEFA
+42 KRKVMLLESVL
-52 IYIGELF
+52 YIAEFF
-59 IYLYLNRYIII
+59 IYLYLNSYIII
-70 GNINLISMILILKFI
+70 GSINMVSMILILKLAI
-85 IILTI
+85 ISII
-90 KEKLKINNFLYKFI
+90 KDKLKINDFLYKFM

-109 LYIWN
+109 SYICN
-114 IKVEYSILIN
+114 IIVEYNILIN
-124 IILNIILLKYSI
+124 IILNIIILKYSI
-136 IDCIKVF
+136 INCIKVF

-148 DNKHD
+148 DNRHD
-153 LNEKKLYI
+153 LNKKKLYI
-161 KEVKKKIKSEKEL
+161 KEVEKKIKSEQEL

-188 IGKSIEESDIPIF
+188 ISKSIEESDIPIF
-201 ILDINKEFIYSNESF
+201 ILDINKEFIYSNEAF
-216 NQQMEDYKEDRI
+216 NQLIKDYKDKENRI

-243 LIDEIKKVATES
+243 LMDEIKKVATED
-255 RGSLNI
+255 RGSFNI

-272 CTTDTI
+272 CITDTI

-302 ESENMYKNLMDVLNE
+302 ESEQMYKNLMDVLNE
-317 GVIIHDDKNI
+317 GVIIHDNKNI

-340 NISEKEIYIED
+340 NISEKEISIKD
-351 IKNTVSK
+351 IKNIISK
-358 KFKERFLSN
+358 KFRERFLAN
-367 IQLVISEKEE
+367 IQSVISGKKD
-377 KVINKIELINGR
+377 KVVNKIELINGR

-400 NEEDLL
+400 NDKDLL

-486 RRFTVDKLNNID
+486 RRFTIDKLNNID
-498 ISIAIVKREEEGTL
+498 ISLAIVKREEEGTL

-519 DCEFKT
+519 DCEFKS

-562 ANNNLIESKGKYKSE
+562 TNNNLIESKGKYNSE

-611 TLELRKCDIVKLL
+611 TLDLRKCDIVKLV
-624 ENIVKI
+624 ENIVNI
-630 SRAYTDKK
+630 SRTYTDKK

-646 DVNKKILVLDTDKV
+646 EINKKILVLDTDKV
-660 EKIILSILSNA
+660 EKIILNILSNA

-686 IENEQVCISIKDTGI
+686 MANEQVCISIKDTGI

-726 EGTGMGL
+726 EGTGIGL

-745 KIDVESELN
+745 KINVESELN

>member
-1 MKKRM
+1 
-6 VIDIMNLYEYKEI
+6 MNLYKYKEI

-42 QRKVMLLEFA
+42 KRKVMILENL
-52 IYIGELF
+52 IYIGEFF
-59 IYLYLNRYIII
+59 IYLYLNSYIII
-70 GNINLISMILILKFI
+70 GNINLISMILILKFV
-85 IILTI
+85 IILTL

-109 LYIWN
+109 LYVCN

-124 IILNIILLKYSI
+124 IILNIIILKCSI
-136 IDCIKVF
+136 IDCIKLF

-148 DNKHD
+148 DNRHD
-153 LNEKKLYI
+153 LNQKKSYI

-188 IGKSIEESDIPIF
+188 ISKSIEESDIPIF
-201 ILDINKEFIYSNESF
+201 ILDINKKFIYSNEAF
-216 NQQMEDYKEDRI
+216 NMLIQDYKNKENRI

-243 LIDEIKKVATES
+243 LMDEIKKIATEA
-255 RGSLNI
+255 RGNLNI

-267 IYRLG
+267 IYRLE
-272 CTTDTI
+272 CITDII
-278 DERPVIICILKDIT
+278 DERPVIVCILKDIT

-317 GVIIHDDKNI
+317 GVIIHDNKNI

-340 NISEKEIYIED
+340 NIGKKEIFIED
-351 IKNTVSK
+351 IKNIVSK
-358 KFKERFLSN
+358 KFREKFLSN
-367 IQLVISEKEE
+367 IQLVISRKEE

-400 NEEDLL
+400 NDEDLL

-439 GIVIVNPTTNKHIY
+439 GIVIVNPTTKKHIY

-462 KTIGLDKLNESIKT
+462 KTIGLEKLNESIKT
-476 YLKEENYGEF
+476 YLKEENYGNF
-486 RRFTVDKLNNID
+486 RRFTIDKLNNVD
-498 ISIAIVKREEEGTL
+498 ISLAIVKREEEGSL

-519 DCEFKT
+519 DCEFKS

-545 LSNVAYDI
+545 LSNVAYGI
-553 KKPINTIFE
+553 KKPINKIFE
-562 ANNNLIESKGKYKSE
+562 TNNNLIENKGKYNSE

-592 LIKLLNN
+592 LIRLLNN
-599 VEYVSRI
+599 IEYVSRI

-630 SRAYTDKK
+630 SKTYTDKK

-646 DVNKKILVLDTDKV
+646 EVNKKILSLDIDKV
-660 EKIILSILSNA
+660 EKIILNILSNA

-686 IENEQVCISIKDTGI
+686 MQNEQVCISIKDTGI
-701 GIPKDKTEIIFEN
+701 GIPKDKTEVIFEN

-745 KIDVESELN
+745 KINVESELN
-754 KGSEFKIILPN
+754 KGSEFIITLPN
-765 NILSKNIK
+765 NIVSKNIK
-773 LQDKFT
+773 LQDKFA
-779 QNEKIEIEFSDIYL
+779 QDEKIDIEFSDIYL

>member
-1 MKKRM
+1 
-6 VIDIMNLYEYKEI
+6 MNLYKYKEI

-42 QRKVMLLEFA
+42 KRKVMILENL
-52 IYIGELF
+52 IYIGEFF
-59 IYLYLNRYIII
+59 IYLYLNSYIII
-70 GNINLISMILILKFI
+70 GNINLISMILILKFV
-85 IILTI
+85 IILTL

-109 LYIWN
+109 LYVCN

-124 IILNIILLKYSI
+124 IILNIIILKCSI
-136 IDCIKVF
+136 IDCIKLF

-148 DNKHD
+148 DNRHD
-153 LNEKKLYI
+153 LNQKKSYI

-188 IGKSIEESDIPIF
+188 ISKSIEESDIPIF
-201 ILDINKEFIYSNESF
+201 ILDINKKFIYSNEAF
-216 NQQMEDYKEDRI
+216 NMLIQDYKNKENRI

-243 LIDEIKKVATES
+243 LMDEIKKIVTEA
-255 RGSLNI
+255 RGNLNI

-267 IYRLG
+267 IYRLE
-272 CTTDTI
+272 CITDII
-278 DERPVIICILKDIT
+278 DERPVIVCILKDIT

-317 GVIIHDDKNI
+317 GVIIHDNKNI

-340 NISEKEIYIED
+340 NIGKKEIFIED
-351 IKNTVSK
+351 IKNIVSK
-358 KFKERFLSN
+358 KFREKFLSN
-367 IQLVISEKEE
+367 IQLVISRKEE

-400 NEEDLL
+400 NAEDLL

-439 GIVIVNPTTNKHIY
+439 GIVIVNPTTKKHIY

-462 KTIGLDKLNESIKT
+462 KTIGLEKLNESIKT
-476 YLKEENYGEF
+476 YLKEENYGNF
-486 RRFTVDKLNNID
+486 RRFTIDKLNNVD
-498 ISIAIVKREEEGTL
+498 ISLAIVKREEEGSL

-519 DCEFKT
+519 DCEFKS

-553 KKPINTIFE
+553 KKPINKIFE
-562 ANNNLIESKGKYKSE
+562 TNNNLIENKGKYNSE

-592 LIKLLNN
+592 LIRLLNN
-599 VEYVSRI
+599 IEYVSRI

-630 SRAYTDKK
+630 SKTYTDKK

-646 DVNKKILVLDTDKV
+646 EVNKKILSLDIDKV
-660 EKIILSILSNA
+660 EKIILNILSNA

-679 KIDINLY
+679 RIDINLY
-686 IENEQVCISIKDTGI
+686 MENEQVCISIKDTGI
-701 GIPKDKTEIIFEN
+701 GIPKDKTEVIFEN

-745 KIDVESELN
+745 KINVESELN
-754 KGSEFKIILPN
+754 KGSEFIITLPN
-765 NILSKNIK
+765 NIVSKNIK
-773 LQDKFT
+773 LQDKFA
-779 QNEKIEIEFSDIYL
+779 QDEKIDIEFSDIYL

>member
-1 MKKRM
+1 
-6 VIDIMNLYEYKEI
+6 MNLYKYKEI

-42 QRKVMLLEFA
+42 KRKVMILENL
-52 IYIGELF
+52 IYIGEFF
-59 IYLYLNRYIII
+59 IYLYLNSYIII
-70 GNINLISMILILKFI
+70 GNINLISMILILKFV
-85 IILTI
+85 IILTL

-109 LYIWN
+109 LYVCN

-124 IILNIILLKYSI
+124 IILNIIILKCSI
-136 IDCIKVF
+136 IDCIKLF

-148 DNKHD
+148 DNRHD
-153 LNEKKLYI
+153 LNQKKSYI

-188 IGKSIEESDIPIF
+188 ISKSIEESDIPIF
-201 ILDINKEFIYSNESF
+201 ILDINKKFIYSNEAF
-216 NQQMEDYKEDRI
+216 NMLIQDYKNKENRI

-243 LIDEIKKVATES
+243 LMDEIKKIVTEA
-255 RGSLNI
+255 RGNLNI

-267 IYRLG
+267 IYRLE
-272 CTTDTI
+272 CITDII
-278 DERPVIICILKDIT
+278 DERLVIVCILKDIT

-317 GVIIHDDKNI
+317 GVIIHDNKNI

-340 NISEKEIYIED
+340 NIGKKEIFIED
-351 IKNTVSK
+351 IKNIVSK
-358 KFKERFLSN
+358 KFREKFLSN
-367 IQLVISEKEE
+367 IQLVISRKEE

-400 NEEDLL
+400 NAEDLL

-439 GIVIVNPTTNKHIY
+439 GIVIVNPTTKKHIY

-462 KTIGLDKLNESIKT
+462 KTIGLEKLNESIKT
-476 YLKEENYGEF
+476 YLKEENYGNF
-486 RRFTVDKLNNID
+486 RRFTIDKLNNVD
-498 ISIAIVKREEEGTL
+498 ISLAIVKREEEGSL

-519 DCEFKT
+519 DCEFKS

-553 KKPINTIFE
+553 KKPINKIFE
-562 ANNNLIESKGKYKSE
+562 TNNNLIENKGKYNSE

-592 LIKLLNN
+592 LIRLLNN
-599 VEYVSRI
+599 IEYVSRI

-630 SRAYTDKK
+630 SKTYTDKK

-646 DVNKKILVLDTDKV
+646 EVNKKILSLDIDKV
-660 EKIILSILSNA
+660 EKIILNILSNA

-679 KIDINLY
+679 RIDINLY
-686 IENEQVCISIKDTGI
+686 MENEQVCISIKDTGI
-701 GIPKDKTEIIFEN
+701 GIPKDKTEVIFEN

-745 KIDVESELN
+745 KINVESELN
-754 KGSEFKIILPN
+754 KGSEFIITLPN
-765 NILSKNIK
+765 NIVSKNIK
-773 LQDKFT
+773 LQDKFA
-779 QNEKIEIEFSDIYL
+779 QDEKIDIEFSDIYL

>member
-1 MKKRM
+1 M
-6 VIDIMNLYEYKEI
+6 VINIMNLYKYKEI

-42 QRKVMLLEFA
+42 KRKVMILENL
-52 IYIGELF
+52 IYIGEFF
-59 IYLYLNRYIII
+59 IYLYLNSYIII
-70 GNINLISMILILKFI
+70 GNINLISMILILKFV
-85 IILTI
+85 IILTL

-109 LYIWN
+109 LYVCN

-124 IILNIILLKYSI
+124 IILNIIILKCSI
-136 IDCIKVF
+136 IDCIKLF

-148 DNKHD
+148 DNRHD
-153 LNEKKLYI
+153 LNQKKSYI

-188 IGKSIEESDIPIF
+188 ISKSIEESDISIF
-201 ILDINKEFIYSNESF
+201 ILDINKKFIYSNEAF
-216 NQQMEDYKEDRI
+216 NMLIQDYKNKENRI

-243 LIDEIKKVATES
+243 LMDEIKKIATEA
-255 RGSLNI
+255 RGNLNI

-267 IYRLG
+267 IYRLE
-272 CTTDTI
+272 CITDII
-278 DERPVIICILKDIT
+278 DERPVIVCILKDIT

-317 GVIIHDDKNI
+317 GVIIHDNKNI

-340 NISEKEIYIED
+340 NIGKKEIFIED
-351 IKNTVSK
+351 IKNIVSK
-358 KFKERFLSN
+358 KFREKFLSN
-367 IQLVISEKEE
+367 IQLVISRKEE

-400 NEEDLL
+400 NDEDLL

-439 GIVIVNPTTNKHIY
+439 GIVIVNPTTKKHIY

-462 KTIGLDKLNESIKT
+462 KTIGLEKLNESIKT
-476 YLKEENYGEF
+476 YLKEENYGNF
-486 RRFTVDKLNNID
+486 RRFTIDKLNNVD
-498 ISIAIVKREEEGTL
+498 ISLAIVKREEEGSL

-519 DCEFKT
+519 DCEFKS

-553 KKPINTIFE
+553 KKPINKIFE
-562 ANNNLIESKGKYKSE
+562 TNNNLIENKGKYNSE

-592 LIKLLNN
+592 LIRLLNN
-599 VEYVSRI
+599 IEYVSRI

-630 SRAYTDKK
+630 SKTYTDKK

-646 DVNKKILVLDTDKV
+646 EVNKKILSLDIDKV
-660 EKIILSILSNA
+660 EKIILNILSNA

-686 IENEQVCISIKDTGI
+686 MQNEQVCISIKDTGI
-701 GIPKDKTEIIFEN
+701 GIPKDKTEVIFEN

-738 LANLNNI
+738 LAKLNNI
-745 KIDVESELN
+745 KINVESELN
-754 KGSEFKIILPN
+754 KGSEFIITLPN
-765 NILSKNIK
+765 NIVSKNIK
-773 LQDKFT
+773 LQDKFA
-779 QNEKIEIEFSDIYL
+779 QDEKIDIEFSDIYL

>member
-1 MKKRM
+1 
-6 VIDIMNLYEYKEI
+6 MNLYKYKEI

-42 QRKVMLLEFA
+42 KRKVMILENL
-52 IYIGELF
+52 IYIGEFF
-59 IYLYLNRYIII
+59 IYLYLNSYIII
-70 GNINLISMILILKFI
+70 GNINLISMILILKFV
-85 IILTI
+85 IILTL

-109 LYIWN
+109 LYVCN

-124 IILNIILLKYSI
+124 IILNIIILKCSI
-136 IDCIKVF
+136 IDCIKLF

-148 DNKHD
+148 DNRHD
-153 LNEKKLYI
+153 LNQKKSYI

-188 IGKSIEESDIPIF
+188 ISKSIEESDIPIF
-201 ILDINKEFIYSNESF
+201 ILDINKKFIYSNEAF
-216 NQQMEDYKEDRI
+216 NMLIQDYKNKENRI

-243 LIDEIKKVATES
+243 LMDEIKKIATEA
-255 RGSLNI
+255 RGNLNI

-267 IYRLG
+267 IYRLE
-272 CTTDTI
+272 CITDII
-278 DERPVIICILKDIT
+278 DERPVIVCILKDIT

-317 GVIIHDDKNI
+317 GVIIHDNKNI

-340 NISEKEIYIED
+340 NIGKKEIFIED
-351 IKNTVSK
+351 IKNIVSK
-358 KFKERFLSN
+358 KFREKFLSN
-367 IQLVISEKEE
+367 IQLVISRKEE

-400 NEEDLL
+400 NDEDLL

-439 GIVIVNPTTNKHIY
+439 GIVIVNPTTKKHIY

-462 KTIGLDKLNESIKT
+462 KTIGLEKLNESIKT
-476 YLKEENYGEF
+476 YLKEENYGNF
-486 RRFTVDKLNNID
+486 RRFTIDKLNNVD
-498 ISIAIVKREEEGTL
+498 ISLAIVKREEEGSL
-512 IVVFRML
+512 IVIFRML
-519 DCEFKT
+519 DCEFKS

-553 KKPINTIFE
+553 KKPINKIFE
-562 ANNNLIESKGKYKSE
+562 TNNNLIENKGKYNSE

-592 LIKLLNN
+592 LIRLLSN

-611 TLELRKCDIVKLL
+611 TLELRKCDIVKLV

-630 SRAYTDKK
+630 SKTYTDKK

-646 DVNKKILVLDTDKV
+646 EVNKKILSLDIDKV
-660 EKIILSILSNA
+660 EKIILNILSNA

-686 IENEQVCISIKDTGI
+686 MQNEQVCISIKDTGI
-701 GIPKDKTEIIFEN
+701 GIPKDKTEVIFEN

-745 KIDVESELN
+745 KINVESELN
-754 KGSEFKIILPN
+754 KGSEFIITLPN
-765 NILSKNIK
+765 NIVSKNIK
-773 LQDKFT
+773 LQDKFA
-779 QNEKIEIEFSDIYL
+779 QDEKIDIEFSDIYL

>member
-1 MKKRM
+1 M
-6 VIDIMNLYEYKEI
+6 VINIMNLYKYKEI

-42 QRKVMLLEFA
+42 KRKVMILENL
-52 IYIGELF
+52 IYIGEFF
-59 IYLYLNRYIII
+59 IYLYLNSYIII
-70 GNINLISMILILKFI
+70 GNINLISMILILKFV
-85 IILTI
+85 IILTL

-109 LYIWN
+109 LYVCN

-124 IILNIILLKYSI
+124 IILNIIILKCSI
-136 IDCIKVF
+136 IDCIKLF

-148 DNKHD
+148 DNRHD
-153 LNEKKLYI
+153 LNQKKSYI

-188 IGKSIEESDIPIF
+188 ISKSIEESDIPIF
-201 ILDINKEFIYSNESF
+201 ILDINKKFIYSNEAF
-216 NQQMEDYKEDRI
+216 NMLIQDYKNKENRI

-243 LIDEIKKVATES
+243 LMDEIKKIVTEA
-255 RGSLNI
+255 RGNLNI

-267 IYRLG
+267 IYRLE
-272 CTTDTI
+272 CITDII
-278 DERPVIICILKDIT
+278 DERLVIVCILKDIT

-317 GVIIHDDKNI
+317 GVIIHDNKNI

-340 NISEKEIYIED
+340 NISKKEIFIED
-351 IKNTVSK
+351 IKNIVSK
-358 KFKERFLSN
+358 KFREKFLSN
-367 IQLVISEKEE
+367 IQLVISRKEE

-400 NEEDLL
+400 NAEDLL

-439 GIVIVNPTTNKHIY
+439 GIVIVNPTTKKHIY

-462 KTIGLDKLNESIKT
+462 KTIGLEKLNESIKT
-476 YLKEENYGEF
+476 YLKEENYGNF
-486 RRFTVDKLNNID
+486 RRFTIDKLNNVD
-498 ISIAIVKREEEGTL
+498 ISLAIVKREEEGSL

-519 DCEFKT
+519 DCEFKS

-553 KKPINTIFE
+553 KKPINKIFE
-562 ANNNLIESKGKYKSE
+562 TNNNLIENKGKYNSE

-592 LIKLLNN
+592 LIRLLNN
-599 VEYVSRI
+599 IEYVSRI

-630 SRAYTDKK
+630 SKTYTDKK

-646 DVNKKILVLDTDKV
+646 EVNKKILSLDIDKV
-660 EKIILSILSNA
+660 EKIILNILSNA

-679 KIDINLY
+679 RKDIKLY
-686 IENEQVCISIKDTGI
+686 MENEQVCISIKDTGI
-701 GIPKDKTEIIFEN
+701 GIPKDKTEVIFEN

-745 KIDVESELN
+745 KINVESELN
-754 KGSEFKIILPN
+754 KGSEFIITLPN
-765 NILSKNIK
+765 NIVSKNIK
-773 LQDKFT
+773 LQDKFA
-779 QNEKIEIEFSDIYL
+779 QDEKIDIEFSDIYL

>member
-1 MKKRM
+1 
-6 VIDIMNLYEYKEI
+6 MNLYKYKEI

-42 QRKVMLLEFA
+42 KRKVMILENL
-52 IYIGELF
+52 IYIGEFF
-59 IYLYLNRYIII
+59 IYLYLNSYIII
-70 GNINLISMILILKFI
+70 GNINLIIMILILKFV
-85 IILTI
+85 IILTL

-109 LYIWN
+109 LYVCN

-124 IILNIILLKYSI
+124 IILNIIILKCSI
-136 IDCIKVF
+136 IDCIKLF

-148 DNKHD
+148 DNRHD
-153 LNEKKLYI
+153 LNQKKSYI

-188 IGKSIEESDIPIF
+188 ISKSIEESDIPIF
-201 ILDINKEFIYSNESF
+201 ILDINKKFIYSNEAF
-216 NQQMEDYKEDRI
+216 NMLIQDYKNKENRI

-243 LIDEIKKVATES
+243 LMDEIKKIVTEA
-255 RGSLNI
+255 RGNLNI

-267 IYRLG
+267 IYRLE
-272 CTTDTI
+272 CITDII
-278 DERPVIICILKDIT
+278 DERLVIVCILKDIT

-317 GVIIHDDKNI
+317 GVIIHDNKNI

-340 NISEKEIYIED
+340 NIGKKEIFIED
-351 IKNTVSK
+351 IKNIVSK
-358 KFKERFLSN
+358 KFREKFLSN
-367 IQLVISEKEE
+367 IQLVISRKEE

-400 NEEDLL
+400 NDEDLL

-439 GIVIVNPTTNKHIY
+439 GIVIVNPTTKKHIY

-462 KTIGLDKLNESIKT
+462 KTIGLEKLNESIKT
-476 YLKEENYGEF
+476 YLKEENYGNF
-486 RRFTVDKLNNID
+486 RRFTIDKLNNVD
-498 ISIAIVKREEEGTL
+498 ISLAIVKREEEGSL

-519 DCEFKT
+519 DCEFKS

-553 KKPINTIFE
+553 KKPINKIFE
-562 ANNNLIESKGKYKSE
+562 TNNNLIENKGKYNSE

-592 LIKLLNN
+592 LIRLLNN
-599 VEYVSRI
+599 IEYVSRI

-630 SRAYTDKK
+630 SKTYTDKK

-646 DVNKKILVLDTDKV
+646 EVNKKILSLDIDKV
-660 EKIILSILSNA
+660 EKIILNILSNA

-679 KIDINLY
+679 RIDINLY
-686 IENEQVCISIKDTGI
+686 MENEQVCISIKDTGI
-701 GIPKDKTEIIFEN
+701 GIPKDKTEVIFEN

-745 KIDVESELN
+745 KINVESELN
-754 KGSEFKIILPN
+754 KGSEFIITLPN
-765 NILSKNIK
+765 NIVSKNIK
-773 LQDKFT
+773 LQDKFA
-779 QNEKIEIEFSDIYL
+779 QDEKIDIEFSDIYL

>member
-1 MKKRM
+1 M
-6 VIDIMNLYEYKEI
+6 VINIMSLYKYKEI

-42 QRKVMLLEFA
+42 KRKVMILENL
-52 IYIGELF
+52 IYIGEFF
-59 IYLYLNRYIII
+59 IYLYLNSYIII
-70 GNINLISMILILKFI
+70 GNINLISMILILKFV
-85 IILTI
+85 IILTL

-109 LYIWN
+109 LYVCN

-124 IILNIILLKYSI
+124 IILNIIILKCSI
-136 IDCIKVF
+136 IDCIKLF

-148 DNKHD
+148 DNRHD
-153 LNEKKLYI
+153 LNQKKSYI

-188 IGKSIEESDIPIF
+188 ISKSIEESDIPIF
-201 ILDINKEFIYSNESF
+201 ILDINKKFIYSNEAF
-216 NQQMEDYKEDRI
+216 NMLIQDYKNKENRI

-243 LIDEIKKVATES
+243 LMDEIKKIVTEA
-255 RGSLNI
+255 RGNLNI

-267 IYRLG
+267 IYRLE
-272 CTTDTI
+272 CITDII
-278 DERPVIICILKDIT
+278 DERPVIVCILKDIT

-317 GVIIHDDKNI
+317 GVIIHDNKNI

-340 NISEKEIYIED
+340 NIGKKEIFIED
-351 IKNTVSK
+351 IKNIVSK
-358 KFKERFLSN
+358 KFREKFLSN
-367 IQLVISEKEE
+367 IQLVISRKEE

-400 NEEDLL
+400 NDEDLL

-439 GIVIVNPTTNKHIY
+439 GIVIVNPTTKKHIY

-462 KTIGLDKLNESIKT
+462 KTIGLEKLNESIKT
-476 YLKEENYGEF
+476 YLKEENYGNF
-486 RRFTVDKLNNID
+486 RRFTIDKLNNVD
-498 ISIAIVKREEEGTL
+498 ISLAIVKREEEGSL

-519 DCEFKT
+519 DCEFKS

-553 KKPINTIFE
+553 KKPINKIFE
-562 ANNNLIESKGKYKSE
+562 TNNNLIENKGKYNSE

-592 LIKLLNN
+592 LIRLLNN
-599 VEYVSRI
+599 IEYVSRI

-630 SRAYTDKK
+630 SKTYTDKK

-646 DVNKKILVLDTDKV
+646 EVNKKILSLDIDKV
-660 EKIILSILSNA
+660 EKIILNILSNA

-686 IENEQVCISIKDTGI
+686 MQNEQVCISIKDTGI
-701 GIPKDKTEIIFEN
+701 GIPKDKTEVIFEN

-745 KIDVESELN
+745 KINVESELN
-754 KGSEFKIILPN
+754 KGSEFIITLPN
-765 NILSKNIK
+765 NIVSKNIK
-773 LQDKFT
+773 LQDKFA
-779 QNEKIEIEFSDIYL
+779 QDEKIDIEFSDIYL

>member
-1 MKKRM
+1 
-6 VIDIMNLYEYKEI
+6 
-19 LENINIIVI
+19 
-28 FSIPIISLI
+28 
-37 LYTLN
+37 
-42 QRKVMLLEFA
+42 
-52 IYIGELF
+52 
-59 IYLYLNRYIII
+59 
-70 GNINLISMILILKFI
+70 
-85 IILTI
+85 
-90 KEKLKINNFLYKFI
+90 
-104 LILGL
+104 
-109 LYIWN
+109 
-114 IKVEYSILIN
+114 
-124 IILNIILLKYSI
+124 
-136 IDCIKVF
+136 
-143 NKELL
+143 
-148 DNKHD
+148 
-153 LNEKKLYI
+153 
-161 KEVKKKIKSEKEL
+161 
-174 QKNYKDEILGVSNK
+174 
-188 IGKSIEESDIPIF
+188 
-201 ILDINKEFIYSNESF
+201 
-216 NQQMEDYKEDRI
+216 
-228 DISKYLQFKFPKYKN
+228 
-243 LIDEIKKVATES
+243 
-255 RGSLNI
+255 
-261 KSYDGK
+261 
-267 IYRLG
+267 
-272 CTTDTI
+272 
-278 DERPVIICILKDIT
+278 
-292 QTTLIQNKLE
+292 
-302 ESENMYKNLMDVLNE
+302 MYKNLMNVLNE
-317 GVIIHDDKNI
+317 GVIIHDSKNI

-340 NISEKEIYIED
+340 NISKKEISIGD
-351 IKNTVSK
+351 IKNIVSK
-358 KFKERFLSN
+358 KFRERFLSN
-367 IQLVISEKEE
+367 IQLVISKKEE
-377 KVINKIELINGR
+377 KITNKIELINGR

-400 NEEDLL
+400 NDEDLL

-415 LENTIMNIEQ
+415 LETTIMNIEQ
-425 SEKTYKLLLQTLPE
+425 SEKTYKLLIQTLPE
-439 GIVIVNPTTNKHIY
+439 GIVIVNPMTNKHIY

-486 RRFTVDKLNNID
+486 RRFTIDKLNNID
-498 ISIAIVKREEEGTL
+498 ISLAIVKREEEGTL

-519 DCEFKT
+519 DYEFKSMK
-525 IQLEKELNRI
+525 LEKELNRM

-562 ANNNLIESKGKYKSE
+562 TNNNLIENKVKYNSE

-599 VEYVSRI
+599 IEYVSRI

-630 SRAYTDKK
+630 SREYTDRK

-646 DVNKKILVLDTDKV
+646 EINKKILVLDTEKV
-660 EKIILSILSNA
+660 EKIILNILSNA
-671 IKFTDTGG
+671 IKFTDTDG

-686 IENEQVCISIKDTGI
+686 MENEQVCISIKDTGI
-701 GIPKDKTEIIFEN
+701 GIPKDKIEVIFEN
-714 FEQLDTTLSRGC
+714 FEQIDTTLSRGC

-745 KIDVESELN
+745 NINVESELN

>member
-1 MKKRM
+1 M
-6 VIDIMNLYEYKEI
+6 VINIMNLYKYKEI

-42 QRKVMLLEFA
+42 KRKVMILENL
-52 IYIGELF
+52 IYIGEFF
-59 IYLYLNRYIII
+59 IYLYLNSYIII
-70 GNINLISMILILKFI
+70 GNINLISVILILKFV
-85 IILTI
+85 IILTL

-109 LYIWN
+109 LYVCN

-124 IILNIILLKYSI
+124 IILNIIILKYSI
-136 IDCIKVF
+136 IDCIKLF

-148 DNKHD
+148 DNRHD
-153 LNEKKLYI
+153 LNQKKSYI

-188 IGKSIEESDIPIF
+188 ISKSIEESDIPIF
-201 ILDINKEFIYSNESF
+201 ILDINKKFIYSNEAF
-216 NQQMEDYKEDRI
+216 NMLIQDYKNKENRI

-243 LIDEIKKVATES
+243 LMDEIKKIATEA
-255 RGSLNI
+255 RGNLNI

-267 IYRLG
+267 IYRLE
-272 CTTDTI
+272 CITDII
-278 DERPVIICILKDIT
+278 DERPVIVCILKDIT

-317 GVIIHDDKNI
+317 GVIIHDNKNI

-340 NISEKEIYIED
+340 NIGKKEIFIED
-351 IKNTVSK
+351 IKNIVSK
-358 KFKERFLSN
+358 KFREKFLSN
-367 IQLVISEKEE
+367 IQLVISRKEE

-400 NEEDLL
+400 NDEDLL

-439 GIVIVNPTTNKHIY
+439 GIVIVNPTTKKHIY

-462 KTIGLDKLNESIKT
+462 KTIGLEKLNESIKT
-476 YLKEENYGEF
+476 YLKEENYGNF
-486 RRFTVDKLNNID
+486 RRFTIDKLNNVD
-498 ISIAIVKREEEGTL
+498 ISLAIVKREEEGSL

-519 DCEFKT
+519 DCEFKST
-525 IQLEKELNRI
+525 QLEKELNRI

-553 KKPINTIFE
+553 KKPINKIFE
-562 ANNNLIESKGKYKSE
+562 TNNNLIENKGKYNSE

-592 LIKLLNN
+592 LIRLLSN

-630 SRAYTDKK
+630 SKTYTDKK

-646 DVNKKILVLDTDKV
+646 EVNKKILSLDIDKV
-660 EKIILSILSNA
+660 EKIILNILSNA

-679 KIDINLY
+679 RIDINLY
-686 IENEQVCISIKDTGI
+686 MENEQVCISIKDTGI
-701 GIPKDKTEIIFEN
+701 GIPKDKTEVIFEN

-745 KIDVESELN
+745 KINVESELN
-754 KGSEFKIILPN
+754 KGSEFIITLPN
-765 NILSKNIK
+765 NIVSKNIK
-773 LQDKFT
+773 LQDKFA
-779 QNEKIEIEFSDIYL
+779 QDEKIDIEFSDIYL

>member
-1 MKKRM
+1 
-6 VIDIMNLYEYKEI
+6 MNLYKYKEI

-42 QRKVMLLEFA
+42 KRKVMILENL
-52 IYIGELF
+52 IYIGEFF
-59 IYLYLNRYIII
+59 IYLYLNSYIII
-70 GNINLISMILILKFI
+70 GNINLISMILILKFV
-85 IILTI
+85 IILTL
-90 KEKLKINNFLYKFI
+90 KEKLKINNFLYKII

-109 LYIWN
+109 LYVCN

-124 IILNIILLKYSI
+124 IILNIIILKCSI
-136 IDCIKVF
+136 IDCIKLS

-148 DNKHD
+148 DNRHD
-153 LNEKKLYI
+153 LNQKKSYI

-188 IGKSIEESDIPIF
+188 ISKSIEESDIPIF
-201 ILDINKEFIYSNESF
+201 ILDINKKFIYSNEAF
-216 NQQMEDYKEDRI
+216 NMLIQDYKNKENRI

-243 LIDEIKKVATES
+243 LMDEIKKIATEA
-255 RGSLNI
+255 RGNLNI

-267 IYRLG
+267 IYRLE
-272 CTTDTI
+272 CITDII
-278 DERPVIICILKDIT
+278 DERPVIVCILKDIT

-317 GVIIHDDKNI
+317 GVIIHDNKNI

-340 NISEKEIYIED
+340 NIGKKEIFIED
-351 IKNTVSK
+351 IKNIVSK
-358 KFKERFLSN
+358 KFREKFLSN
-367 IQLVISEKEE
+367 IQLVISKKEE

-400 NEEDLL
+400 NDEDLL

-439 GIVIVNPTTNKHIY
+439 GIVIVNPTTKKHIY

-462 KTIGLDKLNESIKT
+462 KTIGLEKLNESIKT
-476 YLKEENYGEF
+476 YLKEENYGNF
-486 RRFTVDKLNNID
+486 RRFTIDKLNNVD
-498 ISIAIVKREEEGTL
+498 ISLAIVKREEEGSL

-519 DCEFKT
+519 DCEFKST
-525 IQLEKELNRI
+525 QLEKELNRI

-553 KKPINTIFE
+553 KKPINKIFE
-562 ANNNLIESKGKYKSE
+562 TNNNLIENKGKYNSE

-592 LIKLLNN
+592 LIRLLSN

-611 TLELRKCDIVKLL
+611 TLELRKCDIVKLV

-630 SRAYTDKK
+630 SKTYTDKK

-646 DVNKKILVLDTDKV
+646 EVNKKILSLDIDKV
-660 EKIILSILSNA
+660 EKIILNILSNA

-686 IENEQVCISIKDTGI
+686 MHNEQVCISIKDTGI
-701 GIPKDKTEIIFEN
+701 GIPKDKTEVIFEN

-745 KIDVESELN
+745 KINVESELN
-754 KGSEFKIILPN
+754 KGSEFIITLPN
-765 NILSKNIK
+765 NIVSKNIK
-773 LQDKFT
+773 LQDKFA
-779 QNEKIEIEFSDIYL
+779 QDEKIDIEFSDIYL

>member
-1 MKKRM
+1 
-6 VIDIMNLYEYKEI
+6 MNLYKYKEI

-42 QRKVMLLEFA
+42 KRKVMILENL
-52 IYIGELF
+52 IYIGEFF
-59 IYLYLNRYIII
+59 IYLYLNSYIII
-70 GNINLISMILILKFI
+70 GNINLISMILILKFV
-85 IILTI
+85 IILTL

-109 LYIWN
+109 LYVCN

-124 IILNIILLKYSI
+124 IILNIIILKCSI
-136 IDCIKVF
+136 IDCIKLF

-148 DNKHD
+148 DNRHD
-153 LNEKKLYI
+153 LNQKKSYI

-188 IGKSIEESDIPIF
+188 ISKSIEESDIPIF
-201 ILDINKEFIYSNESF
+201 ILDINKKFIYSNEAF
-216 NQQMEDYKEDRI
+216 NMLIQDYKNKENRI

-243 LIDEIKKVATES
+243 LMDEIKKIATEA
-255 RGSLNI
+255 RGNLNI

-267 IYRLG
+267 IYRLE
-272 CTTDTI
+272 CITDII
-278 DERPVIICILKDIT
+278 DERPVIVCILKDIT

-317 GVIIHDDKNI
+317 GVIIHDNKNI

-340 NISEKEIYIED
+340 NIGKKEIFIED
-351 IKNTVSK
+351 IKNIVSK
-358 KFKERFLSN
+358 KFREKFLSN
-367 IQLVISEKEE
+367 IQLVISKKEE

-400 NEEDLL
+400 NDEDLL

-439 GIVIVNPTTNKHIY
+439 GIVIVNPTTKKHIY

-462 KTIGLDKLNESIKT
+462 KTIGLEKLNESIKT
-476 YLKEENYGEF
+476 YLKEENYGNF
-486 RRFTVDKLNNID
+486 RRFTIDKLNNVD
-498 ISIAIVKREEEGTL
+498 ISLAIVKREEEGSL

-519 DCEFKT
+519 DCEFKST
-525 IQLEKELNRI
+525 QLEKELNRI

-553 KKPINTIFE
+553 KKPINKIFE
-562 ANNNLIESKGKYKSE
+562 TNNNLIENKGKYNSE

-592 LIKLLNN
+592 LIRLLSN

-611 TLELRKCDIVKLL
+611 TLELRKCDIVKLV

-630 SRAYTDKK
+630 SKTYTDKK

-646 DVNKKILVLDTDKV
+646 EVNKKILSLDIDKV
-660 EKIILSILSNA
+660 EKIILNILSNA
-671 IKFTDTGG
+671 IKFADTGG

-686 IENEQVCISIKDTGI
+686 MHNEQVCISIKDTGI
-701 GIPKDKTEIIFEN
+701 GIPKDKTEVIFEN

-745 KIDVESELN
+745 KINVESELN
-754 KGSEFKIILPN
+754 KGSEFIITLPN
-765 NILSKNIK
+765 NIVSKNIK
-773 LQDKFT
+773 LQDKFA
-779 QNEKIEIEFSDIYL
+779 QDEKIDIEFSDIYL

>member
-1 MKKRM
+1 
-6 VIDIMNLYEYKEI
+6 MNLYKYKEI

-42 QRKVMLLEFA
+42 KRKVMILENL
-52 IYIGELF
+52 IYIGEFF
-59 IYLYLNRYIII
+59 IYLYLNSYIII
-70 GNINLISMILILKFI
+70 GNINLISVILILKFV
-85 IILTI
+85 IILTL

-104 LILGL
+104 INLGL
-109 LYIWN
+109 LYVCN

-124 IILNIILLKYSI
+124 IILNIIILKCSI
-136 IDCIKVF
+136 IDCIKLF

-148 DNKHD
+148 DNRHD
-153 LNEKKLYI
+153 LNQKKSYI

-188 IGKSIEESDIPIF
+188 ISKSIEESDIPIF
-201 ILDINKEFIYSNESF
+201 ILDINKKFIYSNEAF
-216 NQQMEDYKEDRI
+216 NMLIQDYKNKENRI

-243 LIDEIKKVATES
+243 LMDEIKKIATEA
-255 RGSLNI
+255 RGNLNI

-267 IYRLG
+267 IYRLE
-272 CTTDTI
+272 CITDII
-278 DERPVIICILKDIT
+278 DERPVIVCILKDIT

-317 GVIIHDDKNI
+317 GVIIHDNKNI

-340 NISEKEIYIED
+340 NISKKEIFIED
-351 IKNTVSK
+351 IKNIVSK
-358 KFKERFLSN
+358 KFREKFLSN
-367 IQLVISEKEE
+367 IQLVISRKEE

-400 NEEDLL
+400 NDEDLL

-439 GIVIVNPTTNKHIY
+439 GIVIVNPTTKKHIY

-462 KTIGLDKLNESIKT
+462 KTIGLEKLNESIKT
-476 YLKEENYGEF
+476 YLKEENYGNF
-486 RRFTVDKLNNID
+486 RRFTIDKLNNVD
-498 ISIAIVKREEEGTL
+498 ISLAIVKREEEGSL

-519 DCEFKT
+519 DCEFKS

-553 KKPINTIFE
+553 KKPINKIFE
-562 ANNNLIESKGKYKSE
+562 TNNNLIENKGKYNSE

-592 LIKLLNN
+592 LIRLLSN

-611 TLELRKCDIVKLL
+611 TLELRKCDIVKLV

-630 SRAYTDKK
+630 SKTYTDKK

-646 DVNKKILVLDTDKV
+646 EVNKKILSLDIDKV
-660 EKIILSILSNA
+660 EKIILNILSNA

-686 IENEQVCISIKDTGI
+686 MHNEQVCISIKDTGI
-701 GIPKDKTEIIFEN
+701 GIPKDKTEVIFEN

-745 KIDVESELN
+745 KINVESELN
-754 KGSEFKIILPN
+754 KGSEFIITLPN
-765 NILSKNIK
+765 NIVSKNIK
-773 LQDKFT
+773 LQDKFA
-779 QNEKIEIEFSDIYL
+779 QDEKIDIEFSDIYL

>member
-1 MKKRM
+1 
-6 VIDIMNLYEYKEI
+6 MNLYKYKEI

-42 QRKVMLLEFA
+42 KRKVMILENL
-52 IYIGELF
+52 IYIGEFF
-59 IYLYLNRYIII
+59 IYLYLNSYIII
-70 GNINLISMILILKFI
+70 GNINLISMILILKFV
-85 IILTI
+85 IILTL

-109 LYIWN
+109 LYVCN

-124 IILNIILLKYSI
+124 IILNIIILKCSI
-136 IDCIKVF
+136 IDCIKLF

-148 DNKHD
+148 DNRHD
-153 LNEKKLYI
+153 LNQKKSYI

-188 IGKSIEESDIPIF
+188 ISKSIEESDIPIF
-201 ILDINKEFIYSNESF
+201 ILDINKKFIYSNEAF
-216 NQQMEDYKEDRI
+216 NMLIQDYKNKENRI

-243 LIDEIKKVATES
+243 LMDEIKKIATEA
-255 RGSLNI
+255 RGNLNI

-267 IYRLG
+267 IYRLE
-272 CTTDTI
+272 CITDII
-278 DERPVIICILKDIT
+278 DERPVIVCILKDIT

-317 GVIIHDDKNI
+317 GVIIHDNKNI

-340 NISEKEIYIED
+340 NIGKKEIFIED
-351 IKNTVSK
+351 IKNIVSK
-358 KFKERFLSN
+358 KFREKFLSN
-367 IQLVISEKEE
+367 IQLVISRKEE

-400 NEEDLL
+400 NDEDLL

-439 GIVIVNPTTNKHIY
+439 GIVIVNPTTKKHIY

-462 KTIGLDKLNESIKT
+462 KTIGLEKLNESIKT
-476 YLKEENYGEF
+476 YLKEENYGNF
-486 RRFTVDKLNNID
+486 RRFTIYKLNNVD
-498 ISIAIVKREEEGTL
+498 ISLAIVKREEEGSL

-519 DCEFKT
+519 DCEFKS

-553 KKPINTIFE
+553 KKPINKIFE
-562 ANNNLIESKGKYKSE
+562 TNNNLIENKGKYNSE

-592 LIKLLNN
+592 LIRLLNN
-599 VEYVSRI
+599 IEYVSRI

-630 SRAYTDKK
+630 SKTYTDKK

-646 DVNKKILVLDTDKV
+646 EVNKKILSLDIDKV
-660 EKIILSILSNA
+660 EKIILNILSNA

-679 KIDINLY
+679 RIDINLY
-686 IENEQVCISIKDTGI
+686 MENEQVCISIKDTGI
-701 GIPKDKTEIIFEN
+701 GIPKDKTEVIFEN

-745 KIDVESELN
+745 KINVESELN
-754 KGSEFKIILPN
+754 KGSEFIITLPN
-765 NILSKNIK
+765 NIVSKNIK
-773 LQDKFT
+773 LQDKFA
-779 QNEKIEIEFSDIYL
+779 QDEKIDIEFSDIYL

>member
-1 MKKRM
+1 
-6 VIDIMNLYEYKEI
+6 MNLYKYKEI

-42 QRKVMLLEFA
+42 KRKVMILENL
-52 IYIGELF
+52 IYIGEFF
-59 IYLYLNRYIII
+59 IYLYLNSYIII
-70 GNINLISMILILKFI
+70 GNINLISMILILKFV
-85 IILTI
+85 IILTL

-109 LYIWN
+109 LYVCN

-124 IILNIILLKYSI
+124 IILNIIILKCSI
-136 IDCIKVF
+136 IDCIKLF

-148 DNKHD
+148 DNRHD
-153 LNEKKLYI
+153 LNQKKSYI

-188 IGKSIEESDIPIF
+188 ISKSIEESDIPIF
-201 ILDINKEFIYSNESF
+201 ILDINKKFIYSNEAF
-216 NQQMEDYKEDRI
+216 NMLIQDYKNKENRI

-243 LIDEIKKVATES
+243 LMDEIKKIATEA
-255 RGSLNI
+255 RGNLNI

-267 IYRLG
+267 IYRLE
-272 CTTDTI
+272 CITDII
-278 DERPVIICILKDIT
+278 DERPVIVCILKDIT

-317 GVIIHDDKNI
+317 GVIIHDNKNI

-340 NISEKEIYIED
+340 NIGKKEIFIED
-351 IKNTVSK
+351 IKNIVSK
-358 KFKERFLSN
+358 KFREKFLSN
-367 IQLVISEKEE
+367 IQLVISRKEE

-400 NEEDLL
+400 NDEDLL

-439 GIVIVNPTTNKHIY
+439 GIVIVNPTTKKHIY

-462 KTIGLDKLNESIKT
+462 KTIGLEKLNESIKT
-476 YLKEENYGEF
+476 YLKEENYGNF
-486 RRFTVDKLNNID
+486 RRFTIDKLNNVD
-498 ISIAIVKREEEGTL
+498 ISLAIVKREEEGSL

-519 DCEFKT
+519 DCEFKS

-553 KKPINTIFE
+553 KKPINKIFE
-562 ANNNLIESKGKYKSE
+562 TNNNLIENKGKYNSE

-592 LIKLLNN
+592 LIRLLSN

-611 TLELRKCDIVKLL
+611 TLELRKCDIVKLV

-630 SRAYTDKK
+630 SKTYTDKK
-638 GIDISFKS
+638 GIHISFKS
-646 DVNKKILVLDTDKV
+646 EVNKKILSLDIDKV
-660 EKIILSILSNA
+660 EKIILNILSNA

-686 IENEQVCISIKDTGI
+686 MQNEQVCISIKDTGI
-701 GIPKDKTEIIFEN
+701 GIPKDKTEVIFEN

-745 KIDVESELN
+745 KINVESELN
-754 KGSEFKIILPN
+754 KGSEFIITLPN
-765 NILSKNIK
+765 NIVSKNIK
-773 LQDKFT
+773 LQDKFA
-779 QNEKIEIEFSDIYL
+779 QDEKIDIEFSDIYL

>member
-1 MKKRM
+1 
-6 VIDIMNLYEYKEI
+6 MNLYKYKEI

-42 QRKVMLLEFA
+42 KRKVMILENL
-52 IYIGELF
+52 IYIGEFF
-59 IYLYLNRYIII
+59 IYLYLNSYIII
-70 GNINLISMILILKFI
+70 GNINLISVILILKFV
-85 IILTI
+85 IILTL

-109 LYIWN
+109 LYVCN

-124 IILNIILLKYSI
+124 IILNIIILKCSI
-136 IDCIKVF
+136 IDCIKLF

-148 DNKHD
+148 DNRHD
-153 LNEKKLYI
+153 LNKKKSYI

-188 IGKSIEESDIPIF
+188 ISKSIEESDIPIF
-201 ILDINKEFIYSNESF
+201 ILDINKKFIYSNEAF
-216 NQQMEDYKEDRI
+216 NMLIQDYKNKENRI

-243 LIDEIKKVATES
+243 LMDEIKKIATEA
-255 RGSLNI
+255 RGNLNI

-267 IYRLG
+267 IYRLE
-272 CTTDTI
+272 CITDII
-278 DERPVIICILKDIT
+278 DERPVIVCILKDIT

-317 GVIIHDDKNI
+317 GVIIHDNKNI

-340 NISEKEIYIED
+340 NIGKKEIFIED
-351 IKNTVSK
+351 IKNIVSK
-358 KFKERFLSN
+358 KFREKFLSN
-367 IQLVISEKEE
+367 IQLVISRKEE

-400 NEEDLL
+400 NDEDLL

-439 GIVIVNPTTNKHIY
+439 GIVIVNPTTKKHIY

-462 KTIGLDKLNESIKT
+462 KTIGLEKLNESIKT
-476 YLKEENYGEF
+476 YLKEENYGNF
-486 RRFTVDKLNNID
+486 RRFTIDKLNNVD
-498 ISIAIVKREEEGTL
+498 ISLAIVKREEEGSL

-519 DCEFKT
+519 DCEFKS

-553 KKPINTIFE
+553 KKPINKIFE
-562 ANNNLIESKGKYKSE
+562 TNNNLIENKGKYNSE

-592 LIKLLNN
+592 LIRLLSN
-599 VEYVSRI
+599 VEYVSSI

-611 TLELRKCDIVKLL
+611 TLELRKCDIVKLV

-630 SRAYTDKK
+630 SKTYTDKK

-646 DVNKKILVLDTDKV
+646 EVNKKILSLDIDKV
-660 EKIILSILSNA
+660 EKIILNILSNA

-686 IENEQVCISIKDTGI
+686 MQNEQVCISIKDTGI
-701 GIPKDKTEIIFEN
+701 GIPKDKTEVIFEN

-745 KIDVESELN
+745 KINVESELN
-754 KGSEFKIILPN
+754 KGSEFIITLPN
-765 NILSKNIK
+765 NIVSKNIK
-773 LQDKFT
+773 LQDKFA
-779 QNEKIEIEFSDIYL
+779 QDEKIDIEFSDIYL